1 MERKNA
7 NIDDVIRTVETA
19 SAKELEELAG
29 IREAVEDLKGGRVAT
44 VDPVSRS
51 VSALNR
57 TIENSRPDFVANAPS
72 VDPIVE
78 AMKRL
83 NLGDVSRIRE
93 DKVTNRAQQA
103 APTAHNPPNR
113 RREAITEDVKAQRL
127 ETVKLARDLKGE
139 RVATVDPVSRSVS
152 ALNRT
157 IENSRPDFVANAP
170 SVDPIVDAMKRLNLG
185 DVSRV
190 VQEGIAQQE
199 QQAKSTTPK
208 GKKRRRKA
216 IPEDIKAQRTEAA
229 EHAREMFDQKGGAQK
244 SQNQRD
250 ARGRFIGKS
259 GSKAAAEDARAERA
273 EKARRKEDDERLNA
287 ESGLLKK
294 LSKVAEGIGNPSE
307 TRAVDALGYAVAGP
321 LWAAGK
327 ELGGISKEVGG
338 SLNGARKS
346 IADVIRGNDDN
357 SRRKGFFRRKSQNS
371 ADVVQVNTQKRTVQE
386 LQEQTSEIKEGNDK
400 ILSALDQIAKNTGK
414 KKGGLLSKLFSLLGK
429 GAGGVASLL
438 MGRGMLKKAGALAFG
453 ALGAKKLVGMLRGGG
468 KKTLA
473 HEGGDLAAR
482 AAGKLG
488 LKAVGKGALRAIPLV
503 GTVAGGIYDAVTG
516 WNDTEAQRRA
526 FGLKSGQ
533 DPSFQQKAAYTLANV
548 LDMGGLVSGISSAI
562 GEVLKSLGF
571 EDIGN
576 MLQSFSTESIAQAID
591 SGITNLETYISN
603 LGDTISTKFD
613 DYTAKIGDAVSAW
626 FSDTSNKLLEK
637 LDAIKDFFTVD
648 NLKQVFS
655 DAIDSAIDFI
665 KNPGKHIKEAA
676 GNIWDGVKNLPGKAL
691 DAAVDAVKNTPAAMI
706 VSKIPNPIGEAN
718 AKEITPELKAPVN
731 SEANAKEIAPE
742 LKAPVNSEANA
753 KEITPE
759 LKAPVNSEANAKEIA
774 PELKAP
780 VNSEA
785 NAKEIT
791 PELKAPVN
799 SHQETS
805 DSKTESDAKQ
815 TNIVTRVIN
824 AALDTAKDSNKTV
837 KETANQIINANA
849 VETGNSALQKID
861 KAIGQNSSSSSSLNT
876 TGTRNDIQKAADT
889 YNNGRLD
896 VKVGGL
902 GAEGK
907 ANLDKLAP
915 YFAELENKYGL
926 PEGTLYSIAATE
938 SGGDPNAKS
947 PLTRSPDGKL
957 SGGALGMFQFTS
969 IARKETGISEQDA
982 FDPVKSA
989 EAAALLMSKYLKQAN
1004 GDLNEA
1010 ITAYNAGFG
1019 TINKWKKGTG
1029 DLSKENREYAIKVN
1043 THRARYLGG
1052 EIYTPEAGA
1061 QGGAQ
1066 YGVRGP
1072 LPDNAVID
1080 QSTGLAF
1087 TPGDSPFEKGGLVDK
1102 IGNAVGVNDLVNK
1115 FMNGRGMRREVVQG
1129 TLEERARGKGTA
1141 TAAGNVYVDTPMP
1154 VEEARPVAN
1163 NSSYFDQLGA
1173 QMGIDG
1179 LFDKLRNSPGM
1190 RKNNAPEPASTSQ
1203 VTTAANDLQQP
1214 TGRMQI
1220 DGQVISDLGG
1230 SGAKPTMQL
1239 ADNTVS
1245 LDGETKRLFAQM
1257 TSLLARI
1264 EEHTKD
1270 SAKGQGTVVKVSTPQ
1285 PGVMRTVPLSID
1297 DPLMN
1302 DYARVD

>member
-1 MERKNA
+1 MERKNT

-29 IREAVEDLKGGRVAT
+29 IREAVEDLKRGRVAT

-57 TIENSRPDFVANAPS
+57 TIENSRPDFVA
-72 VDPIVE
+72 
-78 AMKRL
+78 K
-83 NLGDVSRIRE
+83 
-93 DKVTNRAQQA
+93 
-103 APTAHNPPNR
+103 
-113 RREAITEDVKAQRL
+113 
-127 ETVKLARDLKGE
+127 
-139 RVATVDPVSRSVS
+139 
-152 ALNRT
+152 
-157 IENSRPDFVANAP
+157 AP

-190 VQEGIAQQE
+190 VQEDVAQQE
-199 QQAKSTTPK
+199 QQAKLTTPK
-208 GKKRRRKA
+208 SKKRRRKA
-216 IPEDIKAQRTEAA
+216 IPENVKAQRTEAA
-229 EHAREMFDQKGGAQK
+229 EHAREMFGQKGGAQK

-453 ALGAKKLVGMLRGGG
+453 AMGAKKLVGMLRGGG
-468 KKTLA
+468 KKALA

-548 LDMGGLVSGISSAI
+548 LYMGGLVSGISSAI
-562 GEVLKSLGF
+562 GDVLKSLGF

-591 SGITNLETYISN
+591 SGVTNLETYISN

-731 SEANAKEIAPE
+731 S
-742 LKAPVNSEANA
+742 
-753 KEITPE
+753 
-759 LKAPVNSEANAKEIA
+759 
-774 PELKAP
+774 
-780 VNSEA
+780 
-785 NAKEIT
+785 
-791 PELKAPVN
+791 
-799 SHQETS
+799 HQGTS

-815 TNIVTRVIN
+815 TNIAARVIN
-824 AALDTAKDSNKTV
+824 AALDMAKDSNKTV

-849 VETGNSALQKID
+849 VETGNSTLQKID
-861 KAIGQNSSSSSSLNT
+861 NAIGQNSSSSSSLNT

-889 YNNGRLD
+889 YNNGNLD

-1010 ITAYNAGFG
+1010 ITAYNAGVG

-1052 EIYTPEAGA
+1052 EIYTPGAGA

-1190 RKNNAPEPASTSQ
+1190 RKNNEPEPASTSQ

>member
-29 IREAVEDLKGGRVAT
+29 IREAVE
-44 VDPVSRS
+44 
-51 VSALNR
+51 
-57 TIENSRPDFVANAPS
+57 
-72 VDPIVE
+72 
-78 AMKRL
+78 
-83 NLGDVSRIRE
+83 
-93 DKVTNRAQQA
+93 
-103 APTAHNPPNR
+103 
-113 RREAITEDVKAQRL
+113 
-127 ETVKLARDLKGE
+127 DLKGE

-190 VQEGIAQQE
+190 VQEDVALQE
-199 QQAKSTTPK
+199 PQAKSTTRK
-208 GKKRRRKA
+208 GKKRRKKA
-216 IPEDIKAQRTEAA
+216 ITEDVKAQRTEAA
-229 EHAREMFDQKGGAQK
+229 EHAREMFGQKGGAQK

-400 ILSALDQIAKNTGK
+400 ILRALDQIAKNTGK

-503 GTVAGGIYDAVTG
+503 GTVAGGIYGAVTG

-576 MLQSFSTESIAQAID
+576 MLQSFSTESIALAID

-613 DYTAKIGDAVSAW
+613 DYTAKIGDAISAW
-626 FSDTSNKLLEK
+626 FSDTTKNLNEK
-637 LDAIKDFFTVD
+637 LDAIKNFFTVD

-665 KNPGKHIKEAA
+665 KNPGKYIKEA
-676 GNIWDGVKNLPGKAL
+676 GSNLWSAAKELSGEVA
-691 DAAVDAVKNTPAAMI
+691 DAAVQSTPVAWVA
-706 VSKIPNPIGEAN
+706 SKLVNKAD
-718 AKEITPELKAPVN
+718 AKEVTPELKTP
-731 SEANAKEIAPE
+731 AKESQEDNAP
-742 LKAPVNSEANA
+742 
-753 KEITPE
+753 
-759 LKAPVNSEANAKEIA
+759 
-774 PELKAP
+774 
-780 VNSEA
+780 
-785 NAKEIT
+785 
-791 PELKAPVN
+791 
-799 SHQETS
+799 
-805 DSKTESDAKQ
+805 KTEYTPKKA
-815 TNIVTRVIN
+815 NIVTRVVN
-824 AALDTAKDSNKTV
+824 ASLDTAKDSNKTV

-849 VETGNSALQKID
+849 VETGNRALQKID
-861 KAIGQNSSSSSSLNT
+861 NAIGQNSSSSSSLNT

-889 YNNGRLD
+889 YNNGNLD
-896 VKVGGL
+896 VKVGSL

-926 PEGTLYSIAATE
+926 PEGTLYAIAATE

-947 PLTRSPDGKL
+947 TLTRSPNGKL

-969 IARKETGISEQDA
+969 VAREETGLSREDS
-982 FDPVKSA
+982 FNPEKSA

-1052 EIYTPEAGA
+1052 EIYTPGAGA

-1129 TLEERARGKGTA
+1129 TLEERARGRGTA

-1179 LFDKLRNSPGM
+1179 LYDKLINARGMRSNNSPQ
-1190 RKNNAPEPASTSQ
+1190 PASTSQ

>member
-29 IREAVEDLKGGRVAT
+29 IREAVEDLKGERVAT

-57 TIENSRPDFVANAPS
+57 TIENSRPDFVTNVPS
-72 VDPIVE
+72 VDSIVD

-93 DKVTNRAQQA
+93 DKVTNREQQA

-190 VQEGIAQQE
+190 VQEGIAQEE

-216 IPEDIKAQRTEAA
+216 ISEDIKAQRTEAA

-468 KKTLA
+468 KKTIA

-482 AAGKLG
+482 AAGKFG

-533 DPSFQQKAAYTLANV
+533 EPSFQQKAAYTLANV

-603 LGDTISTKFD
+603 LGDTISTKFE

-731 SEANAKEIAPE
+731 S
-742 LKAPVNSEANA
+742 
-753 KEITPE
+753 
-759 LKAPVNSEANAKEIA
+759 
-774 PELKAP
+774 
-780 VNSEA
+780 
-785 NAKEIT
+785 
-791 PELKAPVN
+791 
-799 SHQETS
+799 HQETS

-815 TNIVTRVIN
+815 TNIATRVIN

-849 VETGNSALQKID
+849 VEMGNSAVRKID
-861 KAIGQNSSSSSSLNT
+861 SAIGQNSSSSSSRNT
-876 TGTRNDIQKAADT
+876 TGTGNDIQKAADT
-889 YNNGRLD
+889 YNNGNLD
-896 VKVGGL
+896 VKVGSL

-926 PEGTLYSIAATE
+926 PEGTLYAIAATE

-969 IARKETGISEQDA
+969 IARKETGISEPDA

-1019 TINKWKKGTG
+1019 TINRWKKGTG

-1052 EIYTPEAGA
+1052 EIYTPGAGA

-1163 NSSYFDQLGA
+1163 NSSYFDHLGA

>member
-57 TIENSRPDFVANAPS
+57 TIENSRPDLVANAPS

-83 NLGDVSRIRE
+83 NLGDVSRVVQE
-93 DKVTNRAQQA
+93 DVALQEPQA
-103 APTAHNPPNR
+103 KSTTRKGKKR
-113 RREAITEDVKAQRL
+113 RKKAITEDV
-127 ETVKLARDLKGE
+127 
-139 RVATVDPVSRSVS
+139 
-152 ALNRT
+152 
-157 IENSRPDFVANAP
+157 
-170 SVDPIVDAMKRLNLG
+170 
-185 DVSRV
+185 
-190 VQEGIAQQE
+190 
-199 QQAKSTTPK
+199 
-208 GKKRRRKA
+208 
-216 IPEDIKAQRTEAA
+216 KAQRTEAA
-229 EHAREMFDQKGGAQK
+229 EHAREMFGQKGGAQK

-400 ILSALDQIAKNTGK
+400 ILRALDQIAKNTGK

-562 GEVLKSLGF
+562 GDVLKSLGF

-591 SGITNLETYISN
+591 SGVTNLETYISN

-676 GNIWDGVKNLPGKAL
+676 GNIWDGVKSLPGKAL

-731 SEANAKEIAPE
+731 S
-742 LKAPVNSEANA
+742 
-753 KEITPE
+753 
-759 LKAPVNSEANAKEIA
+759 
-774 PELKAP
+774 
-780 VNSEA
+780 
-785 NAKEIT
+785 
-791 PELKAPVN
+791 
-799 SHQETS
+799 HQGTS

-815 TNIVTRVIN
+815 TNIAARVIN
-824 AALDTAKDSNKTV
+824 AALDMAKDSNKTV

-849 VETGNSALQKID
+849 VETGNKAAQTIDAALGQSATGKEEALSAYEIDKRRFNNGKDVSLPKLNAAGYQWISDNADYFDELERKYGLEKGILSAVASAESSAGQRTGNPVDKNGNKLSSALGAFQITK
-861 KAIGQNSSSSSSLNT
+861 
-876 TGTRNDIQKAADT
+876 GTREDLGLSDADAMDTRKAAD
-889 YNNGRLD
+889 
-896 VKVGGL
+896 
-902 GAEGK
+902 GA
-907 ANLDKLAP
+907 
-915 YFAELENKYGL
+915 
-926 PEGTLYSIAATE
+926 
-938 SGGDPNAKS
+938 
-947 PLTRSPDGKL
+947 
-957 SGGALGMFQFTS
+957 
-969 IARKETGISEQDA
+969 
-982 FDPVKSA
+982 
-989 EAAALLMSKYLKQAN
+989 
-1004 GDLNEA
+1004 
-1010 ITAYNAGFG
+1010 
-1019 TINKWKKGTG
+1019 
-1029 DLSKENREYAIKVN
+1029 
-1043 THRARYLGG
+1043 ARYLSMLMNRYNGDQGRAIAAYHAGMGHVDKGRVVAGTG
-1052 EIYTPEAGA
+1052 EYVTR
-1061 QGGAQ
+1061 
-1066 YGVRGP
+1066 VRGYQQMLNNGAVYGSKVDHSAP
-1072 LPDNAVID
+1072 AIYEKIPDNAVID

-1179 LFDKLRNSPGM
+1179 LYDKLINARGMRSNNSPQ
-1190 RKNNAPEPASTSQ
+1190 PASTSQ
-1203 VTTAANDLQQP
+1203 MTTAANDLQQP

>member
-29 IREAVEDLKGGRVAT
+29 IREAVEDLKG
-44 VDPVSRS
+44 
-51 VSALNR
+51 
-57 TIENSRPDFVANAPS
+57 
-72 VDPIVE
+72 
-78 AMKRL
+78 
-83 NLGDVSRIRE
+83 
-93 DKVTNRAQQA
+93 
-103 APTAHNPPNR
+103 
-113 RREAITEDVKAQRL
+113 
-127 ETVKLARDLKGE
+127 E

-157 IENSRPDFVANAP
+157 IENSRPDFVTNAP
-170 SVDPIVDAMKRLNLG
+170 SVDPIVDAIKRLNLG

-190 VQEGIAQQE
+190 VQEDVAQQE
-199 QQAKSTTPK
+199 QRAKSTTPK

-216 IPEDIKAQRTEAA
+216 IPEDVKAQRTEAA
-229 EHAREMFDQKGGAQK
+229 EHAREMFGQKGGAQK

-357 SRRKGFFRRKSQNS
+357 SRRKGFFRRKSQSS

-386 LQEQTSEIKEGNDK
+386 LQDQTSEIKEGNDK

-429 GAGGVASLL
+429 GAGGIASLIFGRGALKKVGSMALGALGIKKVASLL
-438 MGRGMLKKAGALAFG
+438 GF
-453 ALGAKKLVGMLRGGG
+453 GG
-468 KKTLA
+468 KKAAAKEAGELA
-473 HEGGDLAAR
+473 TRG
-482 AAGKLG
+482 AGKLATKG
-488 LKAVGKGALRAIPLV
+488 LEKLGVKAFAKGALRAIPLV

-516 WNDTEAQRRA
+516 WNDTEAQRRT
-526 FGLKSGQ
+526 FGLKDGE

-562 GEVLKSLGF
+562 GGVLKSLGF

-603 LGDTISTKFD
+603 LGDTISTTFN
-613 DYTAKIGDAVSAW
+613 DYTAKIGDAISAW
-626 FSDTSNKLLEK
+626 FSDTTKSLNEK

-648 NLKQVFS
+648 NLKKVFS

-665 KNPGKHIKEAA
+665 KNPGKYIKEAGSNLWNA
-676 GNIWDGVKNLPGKAL
+676 AKELPGKVA
-691 DAAVDAVKNTPAAMI
+691 DAAVQSTPVAWVA
-706 VSKIPNPIGEAN
+706 SKLVNKAD
-718 AKEITPELKAPVN
+718 AKEVTPELKTP
-731 SEANAKEIAPE
+731 AKESQEDNAP
-742 LKAPVNSEANA
+742 
-753 KEITPE
+753 
-759 LKAPVNSEANAKEIA
+759 
-774 PELKAP
+774 
-780 VNSEA
+780 
-785 NAKEIT
+785 
-791 PELKAPVN
+791 
-799 SHQETS
+799 
-805 DSKTESDAKQ
+805 KTEYTPKKA
-815 TNIVTRVIN
+815 NIVTRVVN
-824 AALDTAKDSNKTV
+824 ASLETAKDSNKTV

-849 VETGNSALQKID
+849 VETGNRALQKID
-861 KAIGQNSSSSSSLNT
+861 NAIGQNSSSSSSLNT

-889 YNNGRLD
+889 YNNGNLD
-896 VKVGGL
+896 VKVGSL

-926 PEGTLYSIAATE
+926 PEGTLYAIAATE
-938 SGGDPNAKS
+938 SGGNPYAKS
-947 PLTRSPDGKL
+947 QT
-957 SGGALGMFQFTS
+957 GALGMFQFTG
-969 IARKETGISEQDA
+969 IAREETGLAEGES

-1052 EIYTPEAGA
+1052 EIYTPGAGA

-1154 VEEARPVAN
+1154 VEEARPVAS

>member
-29 IREAVEDLKGGRVAT
+29 IREAVEDLKGERVAT

-57 TIENSRPDFVANAPS
+57 TIENSRPDFVTNAPS
-72 VDPIVE
+72 VDSIVD

-93 DKVTNRAQQA
+93 DKVTNREQQA

-229 EHAREMFDQKGGAQK
+229 EHARKMFDQKGGAQK

-294 LSKVAEGIGNPSE
+294 LSKVAEGIGNHSE

-468 KKTLA
+468 KKTIA
-473 HEGGDLAAR
+473 YEGGDLAAR

-603 LGDTISTKFD
+603 LGDTISTKFE

-706 VSKIPNPIGEAN
+706 VSKIPNPIG
-718 AKEITPELKAPVN
+718 
-731 SEANAKEIAPE
+731 
-742 LKAPVNSEANA
+742 
-753 KEITPE
+753 
-759 LKAPVNSEANAKEIA
+759 
-774 PELKAP
+774 
-780 VNSEA
+780 EA

-1052 EIYTPEAGA
+1052 EIYTPGAGA

-1154 VEEARPVAN
+1154 VEEARPVAS

-1190 RKNNAPEPASTSQ
+1190 RKNNAPEPASTSK

>member
-44 VDPVSRS
+44 VGPVSRS

-57 TIENSRPDFVANAPS
+57 TIENSRPDFVAKAPS
-72 VDPIVE
+72 V
-78 AMKRL
+78 A
-83 NLGDVSRIRE
+83 
-93 DKVTNRAQQA
+93 
-103 APTAHNPPNR
+103 
-113 RREAITEDVKAQRL
+113 
-127 ETVKLARDLKGE
+127 
-139 RVATVDPVSRSVS
+139 
-152 ALNRT
+152 
-157 IENSRPDFVANAP
+157 
-170 SVDPIVDAMKRLNLG
+170 PIVDAMKRLNLG

-190 VQEGIAQQE
+190 VQEDVAQQE
-199 QQAKSTTPK
+199 QQAKSTTRK
-208 GKKRRRKA
+208 GKKRRKKA
-216 IPEDIKAQRTEAA
+216 ITEDVKAQRTEAA
-229 EHAREMFDQKGGAQK
+229 EHAREMFGQKGGAQK

-259 GSKAAAEDARAERA
+259 GSKAAAEDVRAERA

-371 ADVVQVNTQKRTVQE
+371 ADVVQVNTQKQTVQE

-482 AAGKLG
+482 AASKLG

-591 SGITNLETYISN
+591 SGITNLEIYISN

-676 GNIWDGVKNLPGKAL
+676 GNILDGVKNLPGKAL

-731 SEANAKEIAPE
+731 S
-742 LKAPVNSEANA
+742 
-753 KEITPE
+753 
-759 LKAPVNSEANAKEIA
+759 
-774 PELKAP
+774 
-780 VNSEA
+780 
-785 NAKEIT
+785 
-791 PELKAPVN
+791 
-799 SHQETS
+799 HQETS
-805 DSKTESDAKQ
+805 NSKTESDAKQ
-815 TNIVTRVIN
+815 TNIATRVIN
-824 AALDTAKDSNKTV
+824 AALDTAKDSNKTA

-861 KAIGQNSSSSSSLNT
+861 NAIGQNSSSSSSLNT

-889 YNNGRLD
+889 YNNGNLD
-896 VKVGGL
+896 VKVGSL

-926 PEGTLYSIAATE
+926 PEGTLHSIAATE
-938 SGGDPNAKS
+938 SNGNPYAKS
-947 PLTRSPDGKL
+947 QT
-957 SGGALGMFQFTS
+957 GALGMFQFTD
-969 IARKETGISEQDA
+969 IARKETGLSREDS
-982 FDPVKSA
+982 FNPEKSA
-989 EAAALLMSKYLKQAN
+989 EAAALLMSKYLKQAK
-1004 GDLNEA
+1004 GDWNEA
-1010 ITAYNAGFG
+1010 ITAYNAGFR
-1019 TINKWKKGTG
+1019 TINNWKKGTG

-1052 EIYTPEAGA
+1052 EIYTPGAGA

-1066 YGVRGP
+1066 YGIRGA

-1129 TLEERARGKGTA
+1129 TLEERARGKGTV

-1154 VEEARPVAN
+1154 AEEARPVAN

-1179 LFDKLRNSPGM
+1179 LYDKLINARGMRSNNSPQ
-1190 RKNNAPEPASTSQ
+1190 PASTPQ
-1203 VTTAANDLQQP
+1203 VTTVANDLQQP

>member
-51 VSALNR
+51 VSALNH
-57 TIENSRPDFVANAPS
+57 TIENSRPDFVA
-72 VDPIVE
+72 
-78 AMKRL
+78 K
-83 NLGDVSRIRE
+83 
-93 DKVTNRAQQA
+93 
-103 APTAHNPPNR
+103 
-113 RREAITEDVKAQRL
+113 
-127 ETVKLARDLKGE
+127 
-139 RVATVDPVSRSVS
+139 
-152 ALNRT
+152 
-157 IENSRPDFVANAP
+157 AP

-190 VQEGIAQQE
+190 VQEDVAQQE
-199 QQAKSTTPK
+199 QRAKSTTPN

-216 IPEDIKAQRTEAA
+216 IPEDVKAQRTEAA
-229 EHAREMFDQKGGAQK
+229 EHAREMFGQKGGAQK

-386 LQEQTSEIKEGNDK
+386 LQDQTSEIKEGNDK

-533 DPSFQQKAAYTLANV
+533 DPSFQQKAGYTLANV
-548 LDMGGLVSGISSAI
+548 LDLGGLVSGISSAI
-562 GEVLKSLGF
+562 GDVLKSLGF

-676 GNIWDGVKNLPGKAL
+676 SNIWDGVKNLPGKAL

-731 SEANAKEIAPE
+731 S
-742 LKAPVNSEANA
+742 
-753 KEITPE
+753 
-759 LKAPVNSEANAKEIA
+759 
-774 PELKAP
+774 
-780 VNSEA
+780 
-785 NAKEIT
+785 
-791 PELKAPVN
+791 
-799 SHQETS
+799 QQGTS
-805 DSKTESDAKQ
+805 DSKAESDAKQ
-815 TNIVTRVIN
+815 TNIAARVIN
-824 AALDTAKDSNKTV
+824 AALDMAKDSNKTV

-849 VETGNSALQKID
+849 VETGNKAAQTIDAALGQSATGKEEALSAYEIDKRRFNNGKDVSLPKLNAAGYQWISDNADYFDELERKYGLEKGILSAVASAESSAGQRTGNPVDKNGNKLSSALGAFQITK
-861 KAIGQNSSSSSSLNT
+861 
-876 TGTRNDIQKAADT
+876 GTREDLGLSDADAMDTRKAAD
-889 YNNGRLD
+889 
-896 VKVGGL
+896 
-902 GAEGK
+902 GA
-907 ANLDKLAP
+907 
-915 YFAELENKYGL
+915 
-926 PEGTLYSIAATE
+926 
-938 SGGDPNAKS
+938 
-947 PLTRSPDGKL
+947 
-957 SGGALGMFQFTS
+957 
-969 IARKETGISEQDA
+969 
-982 FDPVKSA
+982 
-989 EAAALLMSKYLKQAN
+989 
-1004 GDLNEA
+1004 
-1010 ITAYNAGFG
+1010 
-1019 TINKWKKGTG
+1019 
-1029 DLSKENREYAIKVN
+1029 
-1043 THRARYLGG
+1043 ARYLSILMNRYNGDQGRAIAAYHAGMGHVDKGRVVAGTG
-1052 EIYTPEAGA
+1052 EYVTR
-1061 QGGAQ
+1061 
-1066 YGVRGP
+1066 VRGYQQMLNNGAVYGSKVDHSAP
-1072 LPDNAVID
+1072 AIHEKIPDNAVID

-1154 VEEARPVAN
+1154 VEEARPVAS

-1190 RKNNAPEPASTSQ
+1190 RKNNVPEPASTSQ

>member
-57 TIENSRPDFVANAPS
+57 TIENSRPDFVTNAPS
-72 VDPIVE
+72 VDPIVD
-78 AMKRL
+78 AIKRL

-468 KKTLA
+468 KKTIA

-603 LGDTISTKFD
+603 LGDTISTKFE

-676 GNIWDGVKNLPGKAL
+676 SNIWDGVKNLPGKAL

-731 SEANAKEIAPE
+731 S
-742 LKAPVNSEANA
+742 
-753 KEITPE
+753 
-759 LKAPVNSEANAKEIA
+759 
-774 PELKAP
+774 
-780 VNSEA
+780 
-785 NAKEIT
+785 
-791 PELKAPVN
+791 
-799 SHQETS
+799 QQGTS
-805 DSKTESDAKQ
+805 DSKAESDAKQ
-815 TNIVTRVIN
+815 TNIAARVIN
-824 AALDTAKDSNKTV
+824 AALDMAKDSNKTV

-849 VETGNSALQKID
+849 VETGNKAAQTIDAALGQSATGKEEALSAYEIDKRRFNNGKDVSLPKLNAAGYQWISDNADYFDELERKYGLEKGILSAVASAESSAGQRTGNPVDKNGNKLSSALGAFQITK
-861 KAIGQNSSSSSSLNT
+861 
-876 TGTRNDIQKAADT
+876 GTREDLGLSDADAMDTRKAAD
-889 YNNGRLD
+889 
-896 VKVGGL
+896 
-902 GAEGK
+902 GA
-907 ANLDKLAP
+907 
-915 YFAELENKYGL
+915 
-926 PEGTLYSIAATE
+926 
-938 SGGDPNAKS
+938 
-947 PLTRSPDGKL
+947 
-957 SGGALGMFQFTS
+957 
-969 IARKETGISEQDA
+969 
-982 FDPVKSA
+982 
-989 EAAALLMSKYLKQAN
+989 
-1004 GDLNEA
+1004 
-1010 ITAYNAGFG
+1010 
-1019 TINKWKKGTG
+1019 
-1029 DLSKENREYAIKVN
+1029 
-1043 THRARYLGG
+1043 ARYLSILMNRYNGDQGRAIAAYHAGMGHVDKGRVVAGTG
-1052 EIYTPEAGA
+1052 EYVTR
-1061 QGGAQ
+1061 
-1066 YGVRGP
+1066 VRGYQQMLNNGAVYGSKVDHSAP
-1072 LPDNAVID
+1072 AIHEKIPDNAVID

-1154 VEEARPVAN
+1154 VEEARPVAS

>member
-57 TIENSRPDFVANAPS
+57 TIENSRPDFVT
-72 VDPIVE
+72 
-78 AMKRL
+78 K
-83 NLGDVSRIRE
+83 
-93 DKVTNRAQQA
+93 
-103 APTAHNPPNR
+103 
-113 RREAITEDVKAQRL
+113 
-127 ETVKLARDLKGE
+127 
-139 RVATVDPVSRSVS
+139 
-152 ALNRT
+152 
-157 IENSRPDFVANAP
+157 AP

-190 VQEGIAQQE
+190 VQEDVAQQE
-199 QQAKSTTPK
+199 QRAKSTTPK

-216 IPEDIKAQRTEAA
+216 IPEDVKAQRTEAA
-229 EHAREMFDQKGGAQK
+229 EHAREMFGQKGGAQK

-259 GSKAAAEDARAERA
+259 GSKAAAEEARAERA

-386 LQEQTSEIKEGNDK
+386 LQDQTSEIKEGNDK

-429 GAGGVASLL
+429 GAGGIASLIF
-438 MGRGMLKKAGALAFG
+438 GRGALKKVGSMALG
-453 ALGAKKLVGMLRGGG
+453 ALGIKGV
-468 KKTLA
+468 
-473 HEGGDLAAR
+473 
-482 AAGKLG
+482 GKLG
-488 LKAVGKGALRAIPLV
+488 IKAIAKGALRAIPLV

-516 WNDTEAQRRA
+516 WNDIEAQRRA

-591 SGITNLETYISN
+591 SGVTNLETYISN

-613 DYTAKIGDAVSAW
+613 DYTAKIGDAISAW
-626 FSDTSNKLLEK
+626 FSDTTKNLNEK
-637 LDAIKDFFTVD
+637 LDAIKNFFTVD

-665 KNPGKHIKEAA
+665 KNPGKYIKEA
-676 GNIWDGVKNLPGKAL
+676 GSNLWSAAKELSGEVA
-691 DAAVDAVKNTPAAMI
+691 DAAVQSTPVAWVA
-706 VSKIPNPIGEAN
+706 SKLVNKAD
-718 AKEITPELKAPVN
+718 AKEVTPELKTP
-731 SEANAKEIAPE
+731 AKESQEDNAP
-742 LKAPVNSEANA
+742 
-753 KEITPE
+753 
-759 LKAPVNSEANAKEIA
+759 
-774 PELKAP
+774 
-780 VNSEA
+780 
-785 NAKEIT
+785 
-791 PELKAPVN
+791 
-799 SHQETS
+799 
-805 DSKTESDAKQ
+805 KTEYTPKKA
-815 TNIVTRVIN
+815 NIVTRVVN
-824 AALDTAKDSNKTV
+824 ASLDTAKDSNKTV

-849 VETGNSALQKID
+849 VETGNRALQKID
-861 KAIGQNSSSSSSLNT
+861 NAIGQNSSSSSSLNT

-889 YNNGRLD
+889 YNNGNLD
-896 VKVGGL
+896 VKVGSL

-926 PEGTLYSIAATE
+926 PEGTLYAIAATE

-947 PLTRSPDGKL
+947 TLTRSPNGKL

-969 IARKETGISEQDA
+969 VAREETGLSREDS
-982 FDPVKSA
+982 FNPEKSA

-1052 EIYTPEAGA
+1052 EIYTPGAGA

-1080 QSTGLAF
+1080 QSTGLVF

-1154 VEEARPVAN
+1154 VEEARPVAS

>member
-44 VDPVSRS
+44 VGPVSRS

-57 TIENSRPDFVANAPS
+57 TIENSRPDFVAKAPS
-72 VDPIVE
+72 V
-78 AMKRL
+78 A
-83 NLGDVSRIRE
+83 
-93 DKVTNRAQQA
+93 
-103 APTAHNPPNR
+103 
-113 RREAITEDVKAQRL
+113 
-127 ETVKLARDLKGE
+127 
-139 RVATVDPVSRSVS
+139 
-152 ALNRT
+152 
-157 IENSRPDFVANAP
+157 
-170 SVDPIVDAMKRLNLG
+170 PIVDAMKRLNLG

-190 VQEGIAQQE
+190 VQEDVAQQE
-199 QQAKSTTPK
+199 QQAKSTTRK
-208 GKKRRRKA
+208 GKKRRKKA
-216 IPEDIKAQRTEAA
+216 ITEDVKAQRTEAA
-229 EHAREMFDQKGGAQK
+229 EHAREMFGQKGGAQK

-259 GSKAAAEDARAERA
+259 GSKAAAEDVRAERA

-371 ADVVQVNTQKRTVQE
+371 ADVVQVNTQKQTVQE

-482 AAGKLG
+482 AASKLG

-591 SGITNLETYISN
+591 SGITNLEIYISN

-676 GNIWDGVKNLPGKAL
+676 GNILDGVKNLPGKAL

-731 SEANAKEIAPE
+731 S
-742 LKAPVNSEANA
+742 
-753 KEITPE
+753 
-759 LKAPVNSEANAKEIA
+759 
-774 PELKAP
+774 
-780 VNSEA
+780 
-785 NAKEIT
+785 
-791 PELKAPVN
+791 
-799 SHQETS
+799 HQETS
-805 DSKTESDAKQ
+805 NSKTESDAKQ
-815 TNIVTRVIN
+815 TNIATRVIN
-824 AALDTAKDSNKTV
+824 AALDTAKDSNKTA

-861 KAIGQNSSSSSSLNT
+861 NAIGQNSSSSSSLNT

-889 YNNGRLD
+889 YNNGNLD
-896 VKVGGL
+896 VKVGSL

-926 PEGTLYSIAATE
+926 PEGTLHSIAATE
-938 SGGDPNAKS
+938 SNGNPYAKS
-947 PLTRSPDGKL
+947 QT
-957 SGGALGMFQFTS
+957 GALGMFQFTN
-969 IARKETGISEQDA
+969 IARKETGLSREDS
-982 FDPVKSA
+982 FNPEKSA
-989 EAAALLMSKYLKQAN
+989 EAAALLMSKYLKQAK
-1004 GDLNEA
+1004 GDWNEA
-1010 ITAYNAGFG
+1010 ITAYNAGFR
-1019 TINKWKKGTG
+1019 TINNWKKGTG

-1052 EIYTPEAGA
+1052 EIYTPGAGA

-1066 YGVRGP
+1066 YGIRGA

-1129 TLEERARGKGTA
+1129 TLEERARGKGTV

-1154 VEEARPVAN
+1154 AEEARPVAN

-1179 LFDKLRNSPGM
+1179 LYDKLINARGMRSNNSPQ
-1190 RKNNAPEPASTSQ
+1190 PASTPQ
-1203 VTTAANDLQQP
+1203 VTTVANDLQQP

>member
-29 IREAVEDLKGGRVAT
+29 IREAVEDLKGERVAT

-57 TIENSRPDFVANAPS
+57 TIENSRPDFVTNAPS
-72 VDPIVE
+72 VDPIVD
-78 AMKRL
+78 AIKRL

-453 ALGAKKLVGMLRGGG
+453 ALGAKKLLGMLRGGG
-468 KKTLA
+468 KKTIA

-482 AAGKLG
+482 AAGKFG

-603 LGDTISTKFD
+603 LGDTISTKFE

-637 LDAIKDFFTVD
+637 LGAIKDFFTVD

-731 SEANAKEIAPE
+731 S
-742 LKAPVNSEANA
+742 
-753 KEITPE
+753 
-759 LKAPVNSEANAKEIA
+759 
-774 PELKAP
+774 
-780 VNSEA
+780 
-785 NAKEIT
+785 
-791 PELKAPVN
+791 
-799 SHQETS
+799 HQETS

-815 TNIVTRVIN
+815 TNIATRVIN

-849 VETGNSALQKID
+849 VETGNSAVRKID
-861 KAIGQNSSSSSSLNT
+861 SAIGQNSSSSSSRNT
-876 TGTRNDIQKAADT
+876 TGTGNDIQKAADT
-889 YNNGRLD
+889 YNNGSLD
-896 VKVGGL
+896 VKVGSL

-926 PEGTLYSIAATE
+926 PEGTLYAIAATE

-969 IARKETGISEQDA
+969 IARKETGISEPDA

-1052 EIYTPEAGA
+1052 EIYTPGAGA

-1141 TAAGNVYVDTPMP
+1141 TAAGNVYVDIPMP
-1154 VEEARPVAN
+1154 VEEARPVAS

-1190 RKNNAPEPASTSQ
+1190 RKNNVPEPASTSK

>member
-83 NLGDVSRIRE
+83 NLGDVSRVVQE
-93 DKVTNRAQQA
+93 DVALQEPQA
-103 APTAHNPPNR
+103 KSTTRKGKKR
-113 RREAITEDVKAQRL
+113 RKKAITEDV
-127 ETVKLARDLKGE
+127 
-139 RVATVDPVSRSVS
+139 
-152 ALNRT
+152 
-157 IENSRPDFVANAP
+157 
-170 SVDPIVDAMKRLNLG
+170 
-185 DVSRV
+185 
-190 VQEGIAQQE
+190 
-199 QQAKSTTPK
+199 
-208 GKKRRRKA
+208 
-216 IPEDIKAQRTEAA
+216 KAQRTEAA
-229 EHAREMFDQKGGAQK
+229 EHAREMFGQKGGAQK

-259 GSKAAAEDARAERA
+259 GSKAAAEEARAERA
-273 EKARRKEDDERLNA
+273 EKARRKDDDERLNA

-357 SRRKGFFRRKSQNS
+357 SRRKGFFRRKSQSS

-386 LQEQTSEIKEGNDK
+386 LQDQTSEIKESNDK

-429 GAGGVASLL
+429 GAGGIASLIFGRGALKKVGSMALGALGIKKVASLL
-438 MGRGMLKKAGALAFG
+438 GF
-453 ALGAKKLVGMLRGGG
+453 GG
-468 KKTLA
+468 KKAAAKEAGELA
-473 HEGGDLAAR
+473 TRG
-482 AAGKLG
+482 AGKLATKG
-488 LKAVGKGALRAIPLV
+488 LGKLGVKALAKGALRAIPLV

-526 FGLKSGQ
+526 FGLKDGEN
-533 DPSFQQKAAYTLANV
+533 PSFQQKAAYTLANV

-562 GEVLKSLGF
+562 GGVLKSLGF

-591 SGITNLETYISN
+591 SGITSLETYIPN
-603 LGDTISTKFD
+603 LGDTISTTFS
-613 DYTAKIGDAVSAW
+613 DYTAKIGDAISAW
-626 FSDTSNKLLEK
+626 FSDTTKNLNEK
-637 LDAIKDFFTVD
+637 LDAIKNFFTVD

-655 DAIDSAIDFI
+655 DAINSAIDFI
-665 KNPGKHIKEAA
+665 KNPGKYIKEA
-676 GNIWDGVKNLPGKAL
+676 GSNLWSAAKELSGEVV
-691 DAAVDAVKNTPAAMI
+691 DAAVQSTPVAWVASKLVKKAD
-706 VSKIPNPIGEAN
+706 
-718 AKEITPELKAPVN
+718 AKEVKPELKTP
-731 SEANAKEIAPE
+731 AKERQEGNAP
-742 LKAPVNSEANA
+742 
-753 KEITPE
+753 
-759 LKAPVNSEANAKEIA
+759 
-774 PELKAP
+774 
-780 VNSEA
+780 
-785 NAKEIT
+785 
-791 PELKAPVN
+791 
-799 SHQETS
+799 
-805 DSKTESDAKQ
+805 KTEYTPKKA
-815 TNIVTRVIN
+815 NIVTRVVN
-824 AALDTAKDSNKTV
+824 ASLDTAKDSNKTV
-837 KETANQIINANA
+837 KETANQIIKANA
-849 VETGNSALQKID
+849 VETGNRALQKID
-861 KAIGQNSSSSSSLNT
+861 NAIGQNSSSSSSLNT

-889 YNNGRLD
+889 YNNGNLD
-896 VKVGGL
+896 VKVGSL

-926 PEGTLYSIAATE
+926 PEGTLYAIAATE

-1052 EIYTPEAGA
+1052 EIYTPGVGT
-1061 QGGAQ
+1061 QGRRPQQSGQ
-1066 YGVRGP
+1066 SPRMDN
-1072 LPDNAVID
+1072 LPENAFVD
-1080 QSTGLAF
+1080 QSTGLVF

-1129 TLEERARGKGTA
+1129 TLEERARGRGTA

-1179 LFDKLRNSPGM
+1179 LYDKLINARGMRSNNSPQ
-1190 RKNNAPEPASTSQ
+1190 PASTSQ

>member
-83 NLGDVSRIRE
+83 NLGDVSRVVQE
-93 DKVTNRAQQA
+93 DVALQEPQA
-103 APTAHNPPNR
+103 KSTTRKGKKR
-113 RREAITEDVKAQRL
+113 RKKAITEDV
-127 ETVKLARDLKGE
+127 
-139 RVATVDPVSRSVS
+139 
-152 ALNRT
+152 
-157 IENSRPDFVANAP
+157 
-170 SVDPIVDAMKRLNLG
+170 
-185 DVSRV
+185 
-190 VQEGIAQQE
+190 
-199 QQAKSTTPK
+199 
-208 GKKRRRKA
+208 
-216 IPEDIKAQRTEAA
+216 KAQRTEAA
-229 EHAREMFDQKGGAQK
+229 EHAREMFGQKGGAQK

-357 SRRKGFFRRKSQNS
+357 SRRKGFFRRKSQSS

-386 LQEQTSEIKEGNDK
+386 LQDQTSEIKEGNDK

-429 GAGGVASLL
+429 GAGGIASLIF
-438 MGRGMLKKAGALAFG
+438 GRGGLKKVGSMALG
-453 ALGAKKLVGMLRGGG
+453 ALGIKKVANLFGFGG
-468 KKTLA
+468 KKAAAKEAGELA
-473 HEGGDLAAR
+473 TRG
-482 AAGKLG
+482 AGKLATKG
-488 LKAVGKGALRAIPLV
+488 LGKLGVKALAKGALRAIPLV

-516 WNDTEAQRRA
+516 WNDTEAQRRT
-526 FGLKSGQ
+526 FGLKDGE

-562 GEVLKSLGF
+562 GGVLKSLGF

-603 LGDTISTKFD
+603 LGDTISTTFN
-613 DYTAKIGDAVSAW
+613 DYTAKIGDAISAW
-626 FSDTSNKLLEK
+626 FSDTTKSLNEK

-648 NLKQVFS
+648 NLKKVFS

-665 KNPGKHIKEAA
+665 KNPGKYIKEAGSNLWNA
-676 GNIWDGVKNLPGKAL
+676 AKELPGKVA
-691 DAAVDAVKNTPAAMI
+691 DAAVQSPPVAWVASKLVKKAD
-706 VSKIPNPIGEAN
+706 
-718 AKEITPELKAPVN
+718 AKEVKPELKTP
-731 SEANAKEIAPE
+731 AKERQEGNAP
-742 LKAPVNSEANA
+742 
-753 KEITPE
+753 
-759 LKAPVNSEANAKEIA
+759 
-774 PELKAP
+774 
-780 VNSEA
+780 
-785 NAKEIT
+785 
-791 PELKAPVN
+791 
-799 SHQETS
+799 
-805 DSKTESDAKQ
+805 KTEYTPKKA
-815 TNIVTRVIN
+815 NIVTRVVN
-824 AALDTAKDSNKTV
+824 ASLDTAKDSNKTV
-837 KETANQIINANA
+837 KETANQIIKANA
-849 VETGNSALQKID
+849 VETGNRALQKID
-861 KAIGQNSSSSSSLNT
+861 NAIGQNSSSSSSLNT

-889 YNNGRLD
+889 YNNGNLD
-896 VKVGGL
+896 VKVGSL
-902 GAEGK
+902 GTEGK
-907 ANLDKLAP
+907 VNLDKLAP
-915 YFAELENKYGL
+915 YFAELENKYDL
-926 PEGTLYSIAATE
+926 PEGTLYAIAATE

-1052 EIYTPEAGA
+1052 EIYTPGAGT
-1061 QGGAQ
+1061 QGGRPQ
-1066 YGVRGP
+1066 QSGQSPRMDN
-1072 LPDNAVID
+1072 LPENAFVD

-1087 TPGDSPFEKGGLVDK
+1087 TPGQNPFEKGGLVDR
-1102 IGNAVGVNDLVNK
+1102 IGELTGVNDLASK
-1115 FMNGRGMRREVVQG
+1115 FLNGRGMRREVVQG
-1129 TLEERARGKGTA
+1129 TLEERARGRGTA

-1179 LFDKLRNSPGM
+1179 LYDKLINARGMRSNNSPQ
-1190 RKNNAPEPASTSQ
+1190 PASTSQ
-1203 VTTAANDLQQP
+1203 MTTVANDLQQP

-1245 LDGETKRLFAQM
+1245 LDGDTKRLFAQM

>member
-44 VDPVSRS
+44 VDPVSHS

-72 VDPIVE
+72 VAPIVE

-83 NLGDVSRIRE
+83 NLGDVSRVVQE
-93 DKVTNRAQQA
+93 DVALQEPQA
-103 APTAHNPPNR
+103 KSTTRKGKKR
-113 RREAITEDVKAQRL
+113 RKKAITEDV
-127 ETVKLARDLKGE
+127 
-139 RVATVDPVSRSVS
+139 
-152 ALNRT
+152 
-157 IENSRPDFVANAP
+157 
-170 SVDPIVDAMKRLNLG
+170 
-185 DVSRV
+185 
-190 VQEGIAQQE
+190 
-199 QQAKSTTPK
+199 
-208 GKKRRRKA
+208 
-216 IPEDIKAQRTEAA
+216 KAQRTEAA
-229 EHAREMFDQKGGAQK
+229 EHAREMFGQKGGAQK

-250 ARGRFIGKS
+250 ARGRFIGKP

-386 LQEQTSEIKEGNDK
+386 LQDQTSEIKEGNDK

-429 GAGGVASLL
+429 GAGGIASLIF
-438 MGRGMLKKAGALAFG
+438 GRGALKKVGSMALG
-453 ALGAKKLVGMLRGGG
+453 ALGIKGV
-468 KKTLA
+468 
-473 HEGGDLAAR
+473 
-482 AAGKLG
+482 GKLG
-488 LKAVGKGALRAIPLV
+488 IKAVAKGALRAIPLV

-516 WNDTEAQRRA
+516 WNDIEAQRRA

-591 SGITNLETYISN
+591 SGVTNLETYISN

-613 DYTAKIGDAVSAW
+613 DYTAKIGDAISAW
-626 FSDTSNKLLEK
+626 FSDTTKNLNEK
-637 LDAIKDFFTVD
+637 LDAIKNFFTVD

-665 KNPGKHIKEAA
+665 KNPGKYIKEA
-676 GNIWDGVKNLPGKAL
+676 GSNLWSAAKELSGEVA
-691 DAAVDAVKNTPAAMI
+691 DAAVQSTPVAWVA
-706 VSKIPNPIGEAN
+706 SKLVNKAD
-718 AKEITPELKAPVN
+718 AKEVTPELKTP
-731 SEANAKEIAPE
+731 AKESQEDNAP
-742 LKAPVNSEANA
+742 
-753 KEITPE
+753 
-759 LKAPVNSEANAKEIA
+759 
-774 PELKAP
+774 
-780 VNSEA
+780 
-785 NAKEIT
+785 
-791 PELKAPVN
+791 
-799 SHQETS
+799 
-805 DSKTESDAKQ
+805 KTEYTPKKA
-815 TNIVTRVIN
+815 NIVTRVVN
-824 AALDTAKDSNKTV
+824 ASLDTAKDSNKTV

-849 VETGNSALQKID
+849 VETGNRALQKID
-861 KAIGQNSSSSSSLNT
+861 NAIGQNSSSSSSLNT

-889 YNNGRLD
+889 YNNGNLD
-896 VKVGGL
+896 VKVGSL

-926 PEGTLYSIAATE
+926 PEGTLYAIAATE

-947 PLTRSPDGKL
+947 TLTRSPNGKL

-969 IARKETGISEQDA
+969 VAREETGLSREDS
-982 FDPVKSA
+982 FNPEKSA

-1052 EIYTPEAGA
+1052 EIYTPGAGA

-1129 TLEERARGKGTA
+1129 TLEERARGRGTA

-1179 LFDKLRNSPGM
+1179 LYDKLINARGMRSNNSPQ
-1190 RKNNAPEPASTSQ
+1190 PASTSQ

>member
-29 IREAVEDLKGGRVAT
+29 IREAVEDLKGERVAT

-57 TIENSRPDFVANAPS
+57 TIENSRPDFVTNAPS
-72 VDPIVE
+72 VDPIVD
-78 AMKRL
+78 AIKRL

-468 KKTLA
+468 KKTIA
-473 HEGGDLAAR
+473 YEGGDLAAR

-603 LGDTISTKFD
+603 LGDTISTKFE

-731 SEANAKEIAPE
+731 SEANA
-742 LKAPVNSEANA
+742 
-753 KEITPE
+753 
-759 LKAPVNSEANAKEIA
+759 
-774 PELKAP
+774 
-780 VNSEA
+780 
-785 NAKEIT
+785 
-791 PELKAPVN
+791 
-799 SHQETS
+799 
-805 DSKTESDAKQ
+805 
-815 TNIVTRVIN
+815 
-824 AALDTAKDSNKTV
+824 
-837 KETANQIINANA
+837 
-849 VETGNSALQKID
+849 
-861 KAIGQNSSSSSSLNT
+861 
-876 TGTRNDIQKAADT
+876 
-889 YNNGRLD
+889 
-896 VKVGGL
+896 
-902 GAEGK
+902 
-907 ANLDKLAP
+907 
-915 YFAELENKYGL
+915 
-926 PEGTLYSIAATE
+926 
-938 SGGDPNAKS
+938 
-947 PLTRSPDGKL
+947 
-957 SGGALGMFQFTS
+957 
-969 IARKETGISEQDA
+969 
-982 FDPVKSA
+982 
-989 EAAALLMSKYLKQAN
+989 
-1004 GDLNEA
+1004 
-1010 ITAYNAGFG
+1010 
-1019 TINKWKKGTG
+1019 
-1029 DLSKENREYAIKVN
+1029 
-1043 THRARYLGG
+1043 
-1052 EIYTPEAGA
+1052 
-1061 QGGAQ
+1061 
-1066 YGVRGP
+1066 
-1072 LPDNAVID
+1072 
-1080 QSTGLAF
+1080 
-1087 TPGDSPFEKGGLVDK
+1087 
-1102 IGNAVGVNDLVNK
+1102 
-1115 FMNGRGMRREVVQG
+1115 
-1129 TLEERARGKGTA
+1129 
-1141 TAAGNVYVDTPMP
+1141 
-1154 VEEARPVAN
+1154 
-1163 NSSYFDQLGA
+1163 
-1173 QMGIDG
+1173 
-1179 LFDKLRNSPGM
+1179 
-1190 RKNNAPEPASTSQ
+1190 
-1203 VTTAANDLQQP
+1203 
-1214 TGRMQI
+1214 
-1220 DGQVISDLGG
+1220 
-1230 SGAKPTMQL
+1230 
-1239 ADNTVS
+1239 
-1245 LDGETKRLFAQM
+1245 
-1257 TSLLARI
+1257 
-1264 EEHTKD
+1264 
-1270 SAKGQGTVVKVSTPQ
+1270 
-1285 PGVMRTVPLSID
+1285 
-1297 DPLMN
+1297 
-1302 DYARVD
+1302 

>member
-1 MERKNA
+1 
-7 NIDDVIRTVETA
+7 
-19 SAKELEELAG
+19 
-29 IREAVEDLKGGRVAT
+29 
-44 VDPVSRS
+44 
-51 VSALNR
+51 
-57 TIENSRPDFVANAPS
+57 
-72 VDPIVE
+72 
-78 AMKRL
+78 
-83 NLGDVSRIRE
+83 
-93 DKVTNRAQQA
+93 
-103 APTAHNPPNR
+103 
-113 RREAITEDVKAQRL
+113 
-127 ETVKLARDLKGE
+127 
-139 RVATVDPVSRSVS
+139 
-152 ALNRT
+152 
-157 IENSRPDFVANAP
+157 
-170 SVDPIVDAMKRLNLG
+170 MKRLNLG

-190 VQEGIAQQE
+190 VQEDVAQQE
-199 QQAKSTTPK
+199 QRAKSTTPK

-216 IPEDIKAQRTEAA
+216 IPEDVKAQRTEAA
-229 EHAREMFDQKGGAQK
+229 EHAREMFGQKGGAQK

-259 GSKAAAEDARAERA
+259 GSKAAAEEARAERA

-386 LQEQTSEIKEGNDK
+386 LQDQTSEIKEGNDK

-429 GAGGVASLL
+429 GAGGIASLIF
-438 MGRGMLKKAGALAFG
+438 GRGALKKVGSMALG
-453 ALGAKKLVGMLRGGG
+453 ALGIKGV
-468 KKTLA
+468 
-473 HEGGDLAAR
+473 
-482 AAGKLG
+482 GKLG
-488 LKAVGKGALRAIPLV
+488 IKAVAKGALRAIPLV

-548 LDMGGLVSGISSAI
+548 LDLGGLVSGISSAI
-562 GEVLKSLGF
+562 GDVLKSLGF

-591 SGITNLETYISN
+591 SGVTNLETYISN

-613 DYTAKIGDAVSAW
+613 DYTAKIGDAISAW
-626 FSDTSNKLLEK
+626 FSDTTKNLNEK
-637 LDAIKDFFTVD
+637 LDAIKNFFTVD

-665 KNPGKHIKEAA
+665 KNPGKYIKEA
-676 GNIWDGVKNLPGKAL
+676 GSNLWSAAKELSGEVA
-691 DAAVDAVKNTPAAMI
+691 DAAVQSTPVAWVA
-706 VSKIPNPIGEAN
+706 SKLVNKAD
-718 AKEITPELKAPVN
+718 AKEVTPELKTP
-731 SEANAKEIAPE
+731 AKESQEDNAP
-742 LKAPVNSEANA
+742 
-753 KEITPE
+753 
-759 LKAPVNSEANAKEIA
+759 
-774 PELKAP
+774 
-780 VNSEA
+780 
-785 NAKEIT
+785 
-791 PELKAPVN
+791 
-799 SHQETS
+799 
-805 DSKTESDAKQ
+805 KTEYTPKKA
-815 TNIVTRVIN
+815 NIVTRVVN
-824 AALDTAKDSNKTV
+824 ASLDTAKDSNKTV

-849 VETGNSALQKID
+849 VETGNRALQKID
-861 KAIGQNSSSSSSLNT
+861 NAIGQNSSSSSSLNT

-889 YNNGRLD
+889 YNNGNLD
-896 VKVGGL
+896 VKVGSL

-926 PEGTLYSIAATE
+926 PEGTLYAIAATE

-947 PLTRSPDGKL
+947 TLTRSPNGKL

-969 IARKETGISEQDA
+969 VAREETGLSREDS
-982 FDPVKSA
+982 FNPEKSA

-1052 EIYTPEAGA
+1052 EIYTPGAGA

-1072 LPDNAVID
+1072 LPDNAIID

-1129 TLEERARGKGTA
+1129 TLEERARGRGTA

-1179 LFDKLRNSPGM
+1179 LYDKLINARGMRSNNSPQ
-1190 RKNNAPEPASTSQ
+1190 PASTSQ

>member
-51 VSALNR
+51 VSALNH
-57 TIENSRPDFVANAPS
+57 TIENSRPDFVA
-72 VDPIVE
+72 
-78 AMKRL
+78 K
-83 NLGDVSRIRE
+83 
-93 DKVTNRAQQA
+93 
-103 APTAHNPPNR
+103 
-113 RREAITEDVKAQRL
+113 
-127 ETVKLARDLKGE
+127 
-139 RVATVDPVSRSVS
+139 
-152 ALNRT
+152 
-157 IENSRPDFVANAP
+157 AP

-190 VQEGIAQQE
+190 VQEDVAQQE
-199 QQAKSTTPK
+199 QRAKSTTPN

-216 IPEDIKAQRTEAA
+216 IPEDVKAQRTEAA
-229 EHAREMFDQKGGAQK
+229 EHAREMFGQKGGAQK

-386 LQEQTSEIKEGNDK
+386 LQDQTSEIKEGNDK

-429 GAGGVASLL
+429 GAGGIASLIF
-438 MGRGMLKKAGALAFG
+438 GRGALKKVGSMALG
-453 ALGAKKLVGMLRGGG
+453 ALGIKGV
-468 KKTLA
+468 
-473 HEGGDLAAR
+473 
-482 AAGKLG
+482 GKLG
-488 LKAVGKGALRAIPLV
+488 IKAVAKGALRAIPLV

-516 WNDTEAQRRA
+516 WNDIEAQRRA

-591 SGITNLETYISN
+591 SGVTNLETYISN

-613 DYTAKIGDAVSAW
+613 DYTAKIGDAISAW
-626 FSDTSNKLLEK
+626 FSDTTKNLNEK
-637 LDAIKDFFTVD
+637 LDAIKNFFTVD

-665 KNPGKHIKEAA
+665 KNPGKYIKEA
-676 GNIWDGVKNLPGKAL
+676 GSNLWSAAKELSGEVA
-691 DAAVDAVKNTPAAMI
+691 DAAVQSTPVAWVA
-706 VSKIPNPIGEAN
+706 SKLVNKAD
-718 AKEITPELKAPVN
+718 AKEVTPELKTP
-731 SEANAKEIAPE
+731 AKESQEDNAP
-742 LKAPVNSEANA
+742 
-753 KEITPE
+753 
-759 LKAPVNSEANAKEIA
+759 
-774 PELKAP
+774 
-780 VNSEA
+780 
-785 NAKEIT
+785 
-791 PELKAPVN
+791 
-799 SHQETS
+799 
-805 DSKTESDAKQ
+805 KTEYTPKKA
-815 TNIVTRVIN
+815 NIVTRVVN
-824 AALDTAKDSNKTV
+824 ASLDTAKDSNKTV

-849 VETGNSALQKID
+849 VETGNRALQKID
-861 KAIGQNSSSSSSLNT
+861 NAIGQNSSSSSSLNT

-889 YNNGRLD
+889 YNNGNLD
-896 VKVGGL
+896 VKVGSL

-926 PEGTLYSIAATE
+926 PEGTLYAIAATE

-947 PLTRSPDGKL
+947 TLTRSPNGKL

-969 IARKETGISEQDA
+969 VAREETGLSREDS
-982 FDPVKSA
+982 FNPEKSA

-1052 EIYTPEAGA
+1052 EIYTPGAGA

-1080 QSTGLAF
+1080 QSTGLVF

-1141 TAAGNVYVDTPMP
+1141 TATGNVYVDTPMP
-1154 VEEARPVAN
+1154 VEEARPVAS

>member
-83 NLGDVSRIRE
+83 NLGDVSRVVQE
-93 DKVTNRAQQA
+93 DVALQEPQA
-103 APTAHNPPNR
+103 KSTTRKGKKR
-113 RREAITEDVKAQRL
+113 RKKAITEDV
-127 ETVKLARDLKGE
+127 
-139 RVATVDPVSRSVS
+139 
-152 ALNRT
+152 
-157 IENSRPDFVANAP
+157 
-170 SVDPIVDAMKRLNLG
+170 
-185 DVSRV
+185 
-190 VQEGIAQQE
+190 
-199 QQAKSTTPK
+199 
-208 GKKRRRKA
+208 
-216 IPEDIKAQRTEAA
+216 KAQRTEAA
-229 EHAREMFDQKGGAQK
+229 EHAREMFGQKGGAQK

-400 ILSALDQIAKNTGK
+400 ILRALDQIAKNTGK

-453 ALGAKKLVGMLRGGG
+453 ALGAKKLVGVLRGGG

-603 LGDTISTKFD
+603 LGDTISTTFS
-613 DYTAKIGDAVSAW
+613 DYTARIGDAISAW
-626 FSDTSNKLLEK
+626 FSDTTKNLNEK
-637 LDAIKDFFTVD
+637 LDAIKNFFTVD

-665 KNPGKHIKEAA
+665 KNPGKYIKEA
-676 GNIWDGVKNLPGKAL
+676 GSNLWSAAKELSGEVA
-691 DAAVDAVKNTPAAMI
+691 DAAVQSTPVAWVA
-706 VSKIPNPIGEAN
+706 SKLVNKAD
-718 AKEITPELKAPVN
+718 AKEVTPELKTP
-731 SEANAKEIAPE
+731 AKERQEDNAP
-742 LKAPVNSEANA
+742 
-753 KEITPE
+753 
-759 LKAPVNSEANAKEIA
+759 
-774 PELKAP
+774 
-780 VNSEA
+780 
-785 NAKEIT
+785 
-791 PELKAPVN
+791 
-799 SHQETS
+799 
-805 DSKTESDAKQ
+805 KTEYTSKKA
-815 TNIVTRVIN
+815 NIVTRVVN
-824 AALDTAKDSNKTV
+824 ASLDTAKDSNKTV

-861 KAIGQNSSSSSSLNT
+861 KAIGQNSSSSSSRNT

-889 YNNGRLD
+889 YNNGNLD
-896 VKVGGL
+896 VKVGSL

-926 PEGTLYSIAATE
+926 PEGTLYAIAATE

-1052 EIYTPEAGA
+1052 EIYTPGAGA

-1087 TPGDSPFEKGGLVDK
+1087 TLGDSPFEKGGLVDK

-1129 TLEERARGKGTA
+1129 TLEERARGRGTA

-1179 LFDKLRNSPGM
+1179 LYDKLINARGMRSNNSPQ
-1190 RKNNAPEPASTSQ
+1190 PASTSQ
-1203 VTTAANDLQQP
+1203 VTTAVNDLQQP

>member
-83 NLGDVSRIRE
+83 NLGDVSR
-93 DKVTNRAQQA
+93 
-103 APTAHNPPNR
+103 
-113 RREAITEDVKAQRL
+113 
-127 ETVKLARDLKGE
+127 
-139 RVATVDPVSRSVS
+139 
-152 ALNRT
+152 
-157 IENSRPDFVANAP
+157 
-170 SVDPIVDAMKRLNLG
+170 
-185 DVSRV
+185 V

-229 EHAREMFDQKGGAQK
+229 EHARKMFDQKGGAQK

-429 GAGGVASLL
+429 GAGGIASLIFGRGVLKKVGSMALGALGIKKVASLL
-438 MGRGMLKKAGALAFG
+438 GF
-453 ALGAKKLVGMLRGGG
+453 GG
-468 KKTLA
+468 KKAAAKEAGELA
-473 HEGGDLAAR
+473 TRG
-482 AAGKLG
+482 AGKLATKG
-488 LKAVGKGALRAIPLV
+488 LGKLGVKALAKGALRAIPLV

-516 WNDTEAQRRA
+516 WNDTEAQRRT
-526 FGLKSGQ
+526 FGLKDGE

-562 GEVLKSLGF
+562 GGVLKSLGF

-603 LGDTISTKFD
+603 LGDTISTTFS
-613 DYTAKIGDAVSAW
+613 DYTAKIGDAISAW
-626 FSDTSNKLLEK
+626 FSDTTKNLNEK
-637 LDAIKDFFTVD
+637 LDAIKNFFTVD

-665 KNPGKHIKEAA
+665 KNPGKYIKEA
-676 GNIWDGVKNLPGKAL
+676 GSNLWSAAKELSGEVA
-691 DAAVDAVKNTPAAMI
+691 DAAVQSTPVAWVA
-706 VSKIPNPIGEAN
+706 SKLVNKAD
-718 AKEITPELKAPVN
+718 AKEVTPELKTP
-731 SEANAKEIAPE
+731 AKESQEDNAP
-742 LKAPVNSEANA
+742 
-753 KEITPE
+753 
-759 LKAPVNSEANAKEIA
+759 
-774 PELKAP
+774 
-780 VNSEA
+780 
-785 NAKEIT
+785 
-791 PELKAPVN
+791 
-799 SHQETS
+799 
-805 DSKTESDAKQ
+805 KTEYTPKKA
-815 TNIVTRVIN
+815 NIVTRVVN
-824 AALDTAKDSNKTV
+824 ASLDTAKDSNKTV

-861 KAIGQNSSSSSSLNT
+861 NAIGQNSSSSSSLNT

-889 YNNGRLD
+889 YNNGNLD
-896 VKVGGL
+896 VKVGSL

-926 PEGTLYSIAATE
+926 PEGTLYAIAATE
-938 SGGDPNAKS
+938 SGGNPYAKS
-947 PLTRSPDGKL
+947 QT
-957 SGGALGMFQFTS
+957 GALGMFQFTG
-969 IARKETGISEQDA
+969 IAREETGLAEGES

-1052 EIYTPEAGA
+1052 EIYTPGAGA

-1179 LFDKLRNSPGM
+1179 LYDKLINARGM
-1190 RKNNAPEPASTSQ
+1190 RSNNSPEPASTFQ

>member
-44 VDPVSRS
+44 VDPVSHS

-72 VDPIVE
+72 VAPIVE

-83 NLGDVSRIRE
+83 NLGDVSRVVQE
-93 DKVTNRAQQA
+93 DVALQEPQA
-103 APTAHNPPNR
+103 KSTTRKGKKR
-113 RREAITEDVKAQRL
+113 RKKAITEDV
-127 ETVKLARDLKGE
+127 
-139 RVATVDPVSRSVS
+139 
-152 ALNRT
+152 
-157 IENSRPDFVANAP
+157 
-170 SVDPIVDAMKRLNLG
+170 
-185 DVSRV
+185 
-190 VQEGIAQQE
+190 
-199 QQAKSTTPK
+199 
-208 GKKRRRKA
+208 
-216 IPEDIKAQRTEAA
+216 KAQRTEAA
-229 EHAREMFDQKGGAQK
+229 EHAREMFGQKGGAQK

-250 ARGRFIGKS
+250 ARGRFIGKP

-357 SRRKGFFRRKSQNS
+357 SRKKGFFRRKSQSS

-386 LQEQTSEIKEGNDK
+386 LQDQTSEIKEGNDK

-429 GAGGVASLL
+429 GAGGIASLIF
-438 MGRGMLKKAGALAFG
+438 GRGALKKVGSMALG
-453 ALGAKKLVGMLRGGG
+453 ALGIKGV
-468 KKTLA
+468 
-473 HEGGDLAAR
+473 
-482 AAGKLG
+482 GKLG
-488 LKAVGKGALRAIPLV
+488 IKAVAKGALRAIPLV

-516 WNDTEAQRRA
+516 WNDIEAQRRA

-591 SGITNLETYISN
+591 SGVTNLETYISN

-613 DYTAKIGDAVSAW
+613 DYTAKIGDAISAW
-626 FSDTSNKLLEK
+626 FSDTTKNLNEK
-637 LDAIKDFFTVD
+637 LDAIKNFFTVD

-665 KNPGKHIKEAA
+665 KNPGKYIKEA
-676 GNIWDGVKNLPGKAL
+676 GSNLWSAAKELSGEVA
-691 DAAVDAVKNTPAAMI
+691 DAAVQSTPVAWVA
-706 VSKIPNPIGEAN
+706 SKLVNKAD
-718 AKEITPELKAPVN
+718 AKEVTPELKTP
-731 SEANAKEIAPE
+731 AKESQEDNAP
-742 LKAPVNSEANA
+742 
-753 KEITPE
+753 
-759 LKAPVNSEANAKEIA
+759 
-774 PELKAP
+774 
-780 VNSEA
+780 
-785 NAKEIT
+785 
-791 PELKAPVN
+791 
-799 SHQETS
+799 
-805 DSKTESDAKQ
+805 KTEYTPKKA
-815 TNIVTRVIN
+815 NIVTRVVN
-824 AALDTAKDSNKTV
+824 ASLDTAKDSNKTV

-849 VETGNSALQKID
+849 VETGNRALQKID
-861 KAIGQNSSSSSSLNT
+861 NAIGQNSSSSSSLNT

-889 YNNGRLD
+889 YNNGNLD
-896 VKVGGL
+896 VKVGSL

-926 PEGTLYSIAATE
+926 PEGTLYAIAATE

-947 PLTRSPDGKL
+947 TLTRSPNGKL

-969 IARKETGISEQDA
+969 VAREETGLSREDS
-982 FDPVKSA
+982 FNPEKSA

-1052 EIYTPEAGA
+1052 EIYTPGAGA

-1129 TLEERARGKGTA
+1129 TLEERARGRGTA

-1179 LFDKLRNSPGM
+1179 LYDKLINARGMRSNNSPQ
-1190 RKNNAPEPASTSQ
+1190 PASTSQ

>member
-29 IREAVEDLKGGRVAT
+29 IREVVEDLKGGRVAT

-83 NLGDVSRIRE
+83 NLGDVSRVVQE
-93 DKVTNRAQQA
+93 DVALQEPQA
-103 APTAHNPPNR
+103 KSTTRKGKKR
-113 RREAITEDVKAQRL
+113 RKKAITEDV
-127 ETVKLARDLKGE
+127 
-139 RVATVDPVSRSVS
+139 
-152 ALNRT
+152 
-157 IENSRPDFVANAP
+157 
-170 SVDPIVDAMKRLNLG
+170 
-185 DVSRV
+185 
-190 VQEGIAQQE
+190 
-199 QQAKSTTPK
+199 
-208 GKKRRRKA
+208 
-216 IPEDIKAQRTEAA
+216 KAQRTEAA
-229 EHAREMFDQKGGAQK
+229 EHAREMFGQKGGAQK

-357 SRRKGFFRRKSQNS
+357 SRRKGFFRRKSQSS

-429 GAGGVASLL
+429 GAGGIASLIF
-438 MGRGMLKKAGALAFG
+438 GRGALKKVGSMALG
-453 ALGAKKLVGMLRGGG
+453 ALGIKGL
-468 KKTLA
+468 
-473 HEGGDLAAR
+473 
-482 AAGKLG
+482 GKLG
-488 LKAVGKGALRAIPLV
+488 IKAFAKGALRAIPLV

-562 GEVLKSLGF
+562 GGVLKSLGF

-591 SGITNLETYISN
+591 SGITSLETYISN
-603 LGDTISTKFD
+603 LGDTISTTFS
-613 DYTAKIGDAVSAW
+613 DYTAKIGDAISAW
-626 FSDTSNKLLEK
+626 FSDTTKNLNEK
-637 LDAIKDFFTVD
+637 LDAIKNFFTVD

-665 KNPGKHIKEAA
+665 KNPGKHIKEAGSNLWNTVKEHA
-676 GNIWDGVKNLPGKAL
+676 GEAMNKTA
-691 DAAVDAVKNTPAAMI
+691 DAIIQSTPLGLAASTL
-706 VSKIPNPIGEAN
+706 VNKAN
-718 AKEITPELKAPVN
+718 AKEVTPELKTP
-731 SEANAKEIAPE
+731 AKESQEVNTPKSE
-742 LKAPVNSEANA
+742 DTPKKA
-753 KEITPE
+753 
-759 LKAPVNSEANAKEIA
+759 
-774 PELKAP
+774 
-780 VNSEA
+780 
-785 NAKEIT
+785 
-791 PELKAPVN
+791 
-799 SHQETS
+799 
-805 DSKTESDAKQ
+805 
-815 TNIVTRVIN
+815 NIVTRVVN
-824 AALDTAKDSNKTV
+824 ASLDTAKDSNKTV
-837 KETANQIINANA
+837 KQTANQIINANA
-849 VETGNSALQKID
+849 VETGNKAAQTIDAALGQSATGKEEALSAYEIDKRRFNNGKDVSLPKLNAAGYQWISDNADYFDELERKYGLEKGILSAVASAESSAGQTTGNPVDKNGNKLSSALGAFQITK
-861 KAIGQNSSSSSSLNT
+861 
-876 TGTRNDIQKAADT
+876 GTREDLGLSDADAMDTRKAAD
-889 YNNGRLD
+889 
-896 VKVGGL
+896 
-902 GAEGK
+902 GA
-907 ANLDKLAP
+907 
-915 YFAELENKYGL
+915 
-926 PEGTLYSIAATE
+926 
-938 SGGDPNAKS
+938 
-947 PLTRSPDGKL
+947 
-957 SGGALGMFQFTS
+957 
-969 IARKETGISEQDA
+969 
-982 FDPVKSA
+982 
-989 EAAALLMSKYLKQAN
+989 
-1004 GDLNEA
+1004 
-1010 ITAYNAGFG
+1010 
-1019 TINKWKKGTG
+1019 
-1029 DLSKENREYAIKVN
+1029 
-1043 THRARYLGG
+1043 ARYLSMLMNRYNGDQGRAIAAYHAGMGHVDKGRVVAGTG
-1052 EIYTPEAGA
+1052 EYVTR
-1061 QGGAQ
+1061 
-1066 YGVRGP
+1066 VRGYQQMLNNGAVYGSKVDHSAP
-1072 LPDNAVID
+1072 AIYEKIPDNAVID

-1179 LFDKLRNSPGM
+1179 LYDKLINARGMRSNNSPQ
-1190 RKNNAPEPASTSQ
+1190 PASTSQ
-1203 VTTAANDLQQP
+1203 MTTVANDLQQP

>member
-29 IREAVEDLKGGRVAT
+29 IREAVEDLKGERVAT

-57 TIENSRPDFVANAPS
+57 TIENSRPDFVTNAPS
-72 VDPIVE
+72 VDPIVD
-78 AMKRL
+78 AIKRL

-357 SRRKGFFRRKSQNS
+357 SRKKGFFRRKSQSS
-371 ADVVQVNTQKRTVQE
+371 ADVVQVNTQKRTIQE
-386 LQEQTSEIKEGNDK
+386 LQDQTSEIKEGNDK

-429 GAGGVASLL
+429 GAGGIASLIFGRGALKKVGSMALGALGIKKVASLL
-438 MGRGMLKKAGALAFG
+438 GF
-453 ALGAKKLVGMLRGGG
+453 GG
-468 KKTLA
+468 KKAAAKEAGELA
-473 HEGGDLAAR
+473 TRG
-482 AAGKLG
+482 AGKLATKG
-488 LKAVGKGALRAIPLV
+488 LGKLGVKALAKGVLRAIPLV

-603 LGDTISTKFD
+603 LGDTISTTFN
-613 DYTAKIGDAVSAW
+613 DYTAKIGDAISAW
-626 FSDTSNKLLEK
+626 FSDTTKSLNEK

-665 KNPGKHIKEAA
+665 KNPGKYIKEA
-676 GNIWDGVKNLPGKAL
+676 GSNLWSAAKELSGEVA
-691 DAAVDAVKNTPAAMI
+691 DAAVQSTPVAWVA
-706 VSKIPNPIGEAN
+706 SKLVNKAD
-718 AKEITPELKAPVN
+718 AKEVTPELKTP
-731 SEANAKEIAPE
+731 AKERQEDNAP
-742 LKAPVNSEANA
+742 
-753 KEITPE
+753 
-759 LKAPVNSEANAKEIA
+759 
-774 PELKAP
+774 
-780 VNSEA
+780 
-785 NAKEIT
+785 
-791 PELKAPVN
+791 
-799 SHQETS
+799 
-805 DSKTESDAKQ
+805 KTEYTSKKA
-815 TNIVTRVIN
+815 NIVTRVVN
-824 AALDTAKDSNKTV
+824 ASLDTAKDSNKTV

-889 YNNGRLD
+889 YNNGNLD
-896 VKVGGL
+896 VKVGSL

-915 YFAELENKYGL
+915 YFAELEKKYGL
-926 PEGTLYSIAATE
+926 PEGTLYAIAATE
-938 SGGDPNAKS
+938 SNGNPNAVS
-947 PLTRSPDGKL
+947 QLRWVNGKK
-957 SGGALGMFQFTS
+957 SGGALGMFQFTD
-969 IARKETGISEQDA
+969 IARKETGLSREDS
-982 FDPVKSA
+982 FNPEKSA
-989 EAAALLMSKYLKQAN
+989 EAAALLMSNYLKQAK
-1004 GDLNEA
+1004 GDWNEA

-1029 DLSKENREYAIKVN
+1029 ELSKENREYAIKVN

-1052 EIYTPEAGA
+1052 DIYTPGAGS
-1061 QGGAQ
+1061 QGGRQ
-1066 YGVRGP
+1066 QQRQQQGSQSPRMDN
-1072 LPDNAVID
+1072 LPENAFVD

-1154 VEEARPVAN
+1154 VEEARPVAS

>member
-83 NLGDVSRIRE
+83 NLGDVSRVVQE
-93 DKVTNRAQQA
+93 DVALQEPQA
-103 APTAHNPPNR
+103 KSTTRKGKKR
-113 RREAITEDVKAQRL
+113 RKKAITEDV
-127 ETVKLARDLKGE
+127 
-139 RVATVDPVSRSVS
+139 
-152 ALNRT
+152 
-157 IENSRPDFVANAP
+157 
-170 SVDPIVDAMKRLNLG
+170 
-185 DVSRV
+185 
-190 VQEGIAQQE
+190 
-199 QQAKSTTPK
+199 
-208 GKKRRRKA
+208 
-216 IPEDIKAQRTEAA
+216 KAQRTEAA
-229 EHAREMFDQKGGAQK
+229 EHAREMFGQKGGAQK

-414 KKGGLLSKLFSLLGK
+414 RKGGLLSKLFSLLGK

-731 SEANAKEIAPE
+731 S
-742 LKAPVNSEANA
+742 
-753 KEITPE
+753 
-759 LKAPVNSEANAKEIA
+759 
-774 PELKAP
+774 
-780 VNSEA
+780 
-785 NAKEIT
+785 
-791 PELKAPVN
+791 
-799 SHQETS
+799 HQETS

-815 TNIVTRVIN
+815 TNIATRVIN

-837 KETANQIINANA
+837 KQTANQIINANA
-849 VETGNSALQKID
+849 VEMGNSAVRKID
-861 KAIGQNSSSSSSLNT
+861 SAIGQNSSSSSSRNT
-876 TGTRNDIQKAADT
+876 TGTGNDIQKAADT
-889 YNNGRLD
+889 YNNGNLD
-896 VKVGGL
+896 VKVGSL

-926 PEGTLYSIAATE
+926 PEGTLYAIAATE

-957 SGGALGMFQFTS
+957 SGGALGMFQFTRV
-969 IARKETGISEQDA
+969 AREETGLSREDS
-982 FDPVKSA
+982 FNPEKSA

-1052 EIYTPEAGA
+1052 EIYTPRAGT
-1061 QGGAQ
+1061 QGGRPQ
-1066 YGVRGP
+1066 QSGQSPRMDN
-1072 LPDNAVID
+1072 LPENAFVD

-1087 TPGDSPFEKGGLVDK
+1087 TPGENPFEKGGLVDR
-1102 IGNAVGVNDLVNK
+1102 IGELTGVNDLASK
-1115 FMNGRGMRREVVQG
+1115 FLNGRGMRREVVQG

-1179 LFDKLRNSPGM
+1179 LYDKLINARGM
-1190 RKNNAPEPASTSQ
+1190 RSNNSPEPASTFQ

>member
-57 TIENSRPDFVANAPS
+57 TIENSRPDFVT
-72 VDPIVE
+72 
-78 AMKRL
+78 K
-83 NLGDVSRIRE
+83 
-93 DKVTNRAQQA
+93 
-103 APTAHNPPNR
+103 
-113 RREAITEDVKAQRL
+113 
-127 ETVKLARDLKGE
+127 
-139 RVATVDPVSRSVS
+139 
-152 ALNRT
+152 
-157 IENSRPDFVANAP
+157 AP

-190 VQEGIAQQE
+190 VQEDVAQQE
-199 QQAKSTTPK
+199 QRAKSTTPK

-216 IPEDIKAQRTEAA
+216 IPEDVKAQRTEAA
-229 EHAREMFDQKGGAQK
+229 EHAREMFGQKGGAQK

-259 GSKAAAEDARAERA
+259 GSKAAAEEARAERA

-386 LQEQTSEIKEGNDK
+386 LQDQTSEIKEGNDK

-429 GAGGVASLL
+429 GAGGIASLIF
-438 MGRGMLKKAGALAFG
+438 GRGALKKVGSMALG
-453 ALGAKKLVGMLRGGG
+453 ALGIKGV
-468 KKTLA
+468 
-473 HEGGDLAAR
+473 
-482 AAGKLG
+482 GKLG
-488 LKAVGKGALRAIPLV
+488 IKAVVKGALRAIPLV

-548 LDMGGLVSGISSAI
+548 LDLGGLVSGISSAI
-562 GEVLKSLGF
+562 GDVLKSLGF

-591 SGITNLETYISN
+591 SGVTNLETYISN

-613 DYTAKIGDAVSAW
+613 DYTAKIGDAISAW
-626 FSDTSNKLLEK
+626 FSDTTKNLNEK
-637 LDAIKDFFTVD
+637 LDAIKNFFTVD

-665 KNPGKHIKEAA
+665 KNPGKYIKEA
-676 GNIWDGVKNLPGKAL
+676 GSNLWSAAKELSGEVA
-691 DAAVDAVKNTPAAMI
+691 DAAVQSTPVAWVA
-706 VSKIPNPIGEAN
+706 SKLVNKAD
-718 AKEITPELKAPVN
+718 AKEVTPELKTP
-731 SEANAKEIAPE
+731 AKESQEDNAP
-742 LKAPVNSEANA
+742 
-753 KEITPE
+753 
-759 LKAPVNSEANAKEIA
+759 
-774 PELKAP
+774 
-780 VNSEA
+780 
-785 NAKEIT
+785 
-791 PELKAPVN
+791 
-799 SHQETS
+799 
-805 DSKTESDAKQ
+805 KTEYTPKKA
-815 TNIVTRVIN
+815 NIVTRVVN
-824 AALDTAKDSNKTV
+824 ASLDTAKDSNKTV

-849 VETGNSALQKID
+849 VETGNRALQKID
-861 KAIGQNSSSSSSLNT
+861 NAIGQNSSSSSSLNT

-889 YNNGRLD
+889 YNNGNLD
-896 VKVGGL
+896 VKVGSL

-926 PEGTLYSIAATE
+926 PEGTLYAIAATE

-947 PLTRSPDGKL
+947 TLTRSPNGKL

-969 IARKETGISEQDA
+969 VAREETGLSREDS
-982 FDPVKSA
+982 FNPEKSA

-1052 EIYTPEAGA
+1052 EIYTPGAGA

-1072 LPDNAVID
+1072 LPDNAIID

-1129 TLEERARGKGTA
+1129 TLEERARGRGTA

-1179 LFDKLRNSPGM
+1179 LYDKLINARGMRSNNSPQ
-1190 RKNNAPEPASTSQ
+1190 PASTSQ

>member
-83 NLGDVSRIRE
+83 NLGDVSR
-93 DKVTNRAQQA
+93 
-103 APTAHNPPNR
+103 
-113 RREAITEDVKAQRL
+113 
-127 ETVKLARDLKGE
+127 
-139 RVATVDPVSRSVS
+139 
-152 ALNRT
+152 
-157 IENSRPDFVANAP
+157 
-170 SVDPIVDAMKRLNLG
+170 
-185 DVSRV
+185 V
-190 VQEGIAQQE
+190 VQEDVALQE
-199 QQAKSTTPK
+199 PQAKSTTRK
-208 GKKRRRKA
+208 GKKRRKKA
-216 IPEDIKAQRTEAA
+216 ITEDIKAQRTEAA
-229 EHAREMFDQKGGAQK
+229 EHAREMFGQKGGAQK

-386 LQEQTSEIKEGNDK
+386 LQDQTSEIKEGNDK

-548 LDMGGLVSGISSAI
+548 FDLGGLVSGISSAI
-562 GEVLKSLGF
+562 GDVLKSLGF

-676 GNIWDGVKNLPGKAL
+676 SNIWDGVKNLPGKAL

-731 SEANAKEIAPE
+731 S
-742 LKAPVNSEANA
+742 
-753 KEITPE
+753 
-759 LKAPVNSEANAKEIA
+759 
-774 PELKAP
+774 
-780 VNSEA
+780 
-785 NAKEIT
+785 
-791 PELKAPVN
+791 
-799 SHQETS
+799 QQGTS
-805 DSKTESDAKQ
+805 DSKAESDAKQ
-815 TNIVTRVIN
+815 TNIAARVIN
-824 AALDTAKDSNKTV
+824 AALDMAKDSNKTV

-849 VETGNSALQKID
+849 VETGNKAAQTIDAALGQSATGKEEALSAYEIDKRRFNNGKDVSLPKLNAAGYQWISDNADYFDELERKYGLEKGILSAVASAESSAGQRTGNPVDKNGNKLSSALGAFQITK
-861 KAIGQNSSSSSSLNT
+861 
-876 TGTRNDIQKAADT
+876 GTREDLGLSDADAMDTRKAAD
-889 YNNGRLD
+889 
-896 VKVGGL
+896 
-902 GAEGK
+902 GA
-907 ANLDKLAP
+907 
-915 YFAELENKYGL
+915 
-926 PEGTLYSIAATE
+926 
-938 SGGDPNAKS
+938 
-947 PLTRSPDGKL
+947 
-957 SGGALGMFQFTS
+957 
-969 IARKETGISEQDA
+969 
-982 FDPVKSA
+982 
-989 EAAALLMSKYLKQAN
+989 
-1004 GDLNEA
+1004 
-1010 ITAYNAGFG
+1010 
-1019 TINKWKKGTG
+1019 
-1029 DLSKENREYAIKVN
+1029 
-1043 THRARYLGG
+1043 ARYLSMLMNRYNGDQGRAIAAYHAGMGHVDKGRVVAGTG
-1052 EIYTPEAGA
+1052 EYVTR
-1061 QGGAQ
+1061 
-1066 YGVRGP
+1066 VRGYQQMLNNGAVYGSKVDHSAP
-1072 LPDNAVID
+1072 AIHEKIPDNAVID

-1154 VEEARPVAN
+1154 VEEARPVAS

-1190 RKNNAPEPASTSQ
+1190 RKNNAPEPASTSL

>member
-57 TIENSRPDFVANAPS
+57 TIENSRPDFVA
-72 VDPIVE
+72 
-78 AMKRL
+78 K
-83 NLGDVSRIRE
+83 
-93 DKVTNRAQQA
+93 
-103 APTAHNPPNR
+103 
-113 RREAITEDVKAQRL
+113 
-127 ETVKLARDLKGE
+127 
-139 RVATVDPVSRSVS
+139 
-152 ALNRT
+152 
-157 IENSRPDFVANAP
+157 AP

-190 VQEGIAQQE
+190 VQEDVAQQE
-199 QQAKSTTPK
+199 QRAKSTTPK

-216 IPEDIKAQRTEAA
+216 IPEDVKAQRTEAA
-229 EHAREMFDQKGGAQK
+229 EHAREMFGQKGGAQK

-273 EKARRKEDDERLNA
+273 EKARRKEDDERLND

-562 GEVLKSLGF
+562 GDVLKSLGF

-591 SGITNLETYISN
+591 SGVTNLETYISN

-676 GNIWDGVKNLPGKAL
+676 GNIWDGVKSLPGKAL

-731 SEANAKEIAPE
+731 S
-742 LKAPVNSEANA
+742 
-753 KEITPE
+753 
-759 LKAPVNSEANAKEIA
+759 
-774 PELKAP
+774 
-780 VNSEA
+780 
-785 NAKEIT
+785 
-791 PELKAPVN
+791 
-799 SHQETS
+799 HQETS

-815 TNIVTRVIN
+815 TNIATRVIN

-849 VETGNSALQKID
+849 VETGNSAVRKID
-861 KAIGQNSSSSSSLNT
+861 SAIGQNSSSSSSRNT

-889 YNNGRLD
+889 YNNGNLD
-896 VKVGGL
+896 VKVGSL

-926 PEGTLYSIAATE
+926 PEGTLYAIAATE
-938 SGGDPNAKS
+938 SGGNPYAKS
-947 PLTRSPDGKL
+947 QT
-957 SGGALGMFQFTS
+957 GALGMFQFTG
-969 IARKETGISEQDA
+969 IAREETGLAEGES

-1052 EIYTPEAGA
+1052 EIYTPGAGA

-1066 YGVRGP
+1066 YGVREP

-1154 VEEARPVAN
+1154 VEEARPVAS

-1203 VTTAANDLQQP
+1203 VTTAVNDLQQP

>member
-51 VSALNR
+51 VSALNH
-57 TIENSRPDFVANAPS
+57 TIENSRPDFVA
-72 VDPIVE
+72 
-78 AMKRL
+78 K
-83 NLGDVSRIRE
+83 
-93 DKVTNRAQQA
+93 
-103 APTAHNPPNR
+103 
-113 RREAITEDVKAQRL
+113 
-127 ETVKLARDLKGE
+127 
-139 RVATVDPVSRSVS
+139 
-152 ALNRT
+152 
-157 IENSRPDFVANAP
+157 AP

-190 VQEGIAQQE
+190 VQEDVAQQE
-199 QQAKSTTPK
+199 QRAKSTTPN

-216 IPEDIKAQRTEAA
+216 IPEDVKAQRTEAA
-229 EHAREMFDQKGGAQK
+229 EHAREMFGQKGGAQK

-603 LGDTISTKFD
+603 LGDTISTTFS
-613 DYTAKIGDAVSAW
+613 DYTARIGDAISAW
-626 FSDTSNKLLEK
+626 FSDTTKNLNEK
-637 LDAIKDFFTVD
+637 LDAIKNFFTVD

-665 KNPGKHIKEAA
+665 KNPGKYIKEA
-676 GNIWDGVKNLPGKAL
+676 GSNLWSAAKELSGEVA
-691 DAAVDAVKNTPAAMI
+691 DAAVQSTPVAWVA
-706 VSKIPNPIGEAN
+706 SKLVNKAD
-718 AKEITPELKAPVN
+718 AKEVTPELKTP
-731 SEANAKEIAPE
+731 AKERQEDNAP
-742 LKAPVNSEANA
+742 
-753 KEITPE
+753 
-759 LKAPVNSEANAKEIA
+759 
-774 PELKAP
+774 
-780 VNSEA
+780 
-785 NAKEIT
+785 
-791 PELKAPVN
+791 
-799 SHQETS
+799 
-805 DSKTESDAKQ
+805 KTEYTSKKA
-815 TNIVTRVIN
+815 NIVTRVVN
-824 AALDTAKDSNKTV
+824 ASLDTAKDSNKTV

-861 KAIGQNSSSSSSLNT
+861 KAIGQNSSSSSSRNT

-889 YNNGRLD
+889 YNNGNLD
-896 VKVGGL
+896 VKVGSL

-926 PEGTLYSIAATE
+926 PEGTLYAIAATE

-1052 EIYTPEAGA
+1052 EIYTPGAGA

-1080 QSTGLAF
+1080 QYTGLAF

-1154 VEEARPVAN
+1154 VEEARPVAS

>member
-57 TIENSRPDFVANAPS
+57 TIENSRPDFVA
-72 VDPIVE
+72 
-78 AMKRL
+78 K
-83 NLGDVSRIRE
+83 
-93 DKVTNRAQQA
+93 
-103 APTAHNPPNR
+103 
-113 RREAITEDVKAQRL
+113 
-127 ETVKLARDLKGE
+127 
-139 RVATVDPVSRSVS
+139 
-152 ALNRT
+152 
-157 IENSRPDFVANAP
+157 AP

-190 VQEGIAQQE
+190 VQEDVAQQE
-199 QQAKSTTPK
+199 QRAKSTTQK

-216 IPEDIKAQRTEAA
+216 IPEDVKAQRTEAA
-229 EHAREMFDQKGGAQK
+229 EHAREMFGQKGGAQK

-400 ILSALDQIAKNTGK
+400 ILRALDQIAKNTGK

-429 GAGGVASLL
+429 GAGGIASLIF
-438 MGRGMLKKAGALAFG
+438 GRGALKKVGSMALG
-453 ALGAKKLVGMLRGGG
+453 ALGIKGV
-468 KKTLA
+468 
-473 HEGGDLAAR
+473 
-482 AAGKLG
+482 GKLG
-488 LKAVGKGALRAIPLV
+488 IKAFAKGALRAIPLV

-676 GNIWDGVKNLPGKAL
+676 GNIWDGVKNLLGKAL

-706 VSKIPNPIGEAN
+706 VSKIPNPIG
-718 AKEITPELKAPVN
+718 
-731 SEANAKEIAPE
+731 
-742 LKAPVNSEANA
+742 
-753 KEITPE
+753 
-759 LKAPVNSEANAKEIA
+759 
-774 PELKAP
+774 
-780 VNSEA
+780 EA

-889 YNNGRLD
+889 YNNGNLD
-896 VKVGGL
+896 VKVGSL

-915 YFAELENKYGL
+915 YFAELENKYSL
-926 PEGTLYSIAATE
+926 PEGTLYAIAATE

-947 PLTRSPDGKL
+947 TLTRSPNGKL

-969 IARKETGISEQDA
+969 VAREETGLSREDS
-982 FDPVKSA
+982 FNPEKSA

-1052 EIYTPEAGA
+1052 EIYTPGAGA

-1066 YGVRGP
+1066 FGVRGP

-1163 NSSYFDQLGA
+1163 NSSYFDHLGA

>member
-83 NLGDVSRIRE
+83 NLGDVSR
-93 DKVTNRAQQA
+93 
-103 APTAHNPPNR
+103 
-113 RREAITEDVKAQRL
+113 
-127 ETVKLARDLKGE
+127 
-139 RVATVDPVSRSVS
+139 
-152 ALNRT
+152 
-157 IENSRPDFVANAP
+157 
-170 SVDPIVDAMKRLNLG
+170 
-185 DVSRV
+185 V
-190 VQEGIAQQE
+190 VQEDVAQQE
-199 QQAKSTTPK
+199 QRAKSTTPK

-216 IPEDIKAQRTEAA
+216 IPEDVKAQRTEAA
-229 EHAREMFDQKGGAQK
+229 EHAREMFGQKGGAQK

-357 SRRKGFFRRKSQNS
+357 SRRKGFFRRKSQSS

-386 LQEQTSEIKEGNDK
+386 LQDQTSEIKEGNDK

-429 GAGGVASLL
+429 GAGGIASLIFGRGALKKVGSMALGALGIKKVASLL
-438 MGRGMLKKAGALAFG
+438 GF
-453 ALGAKKLVGMLRGGG
+453 GG
-468 KKTLA
+468 KKAAAKEAGELA
-473 HEGGDLAAR
+473 TRG
-482 AAGKLG
+482 AGKLATKG
-488 LKAVGKGALRAIPLV
+488 LEKLGVKAFAKGALRAIPLV

-516 WNDTEAQRRA
+516 WNDTEAQRRT
-526 FGLKSGQ
+526 FGLKDGE

-548 LDMGGLVSGISSAI
+548 LDMGGLVSGISNAI
-562 GEVLKSLGF
+562 GGVLKSLGF

-603 LGDTISTKFD
+603 LGDTISTTFN
-613 DYTAKIGDAVSAW
+613 DYTAKIGDAISAW
-626 FSDTSNKLLEK
+626 FSDTTKSLNEK

-648 NLKQVFS
+648 NLKKVFS

-665 KNPGKHIKEAA
+665 KNPGKYIKEAGSNLWHTVKEHA
-676 GNIWDGVKNLPGKAL
+676 GEAMDKTA
-691 DAAVDAVKNTPAAMI
+691 DAVIQSTPLGLVASTL
-706 VSKIPNPIGEAN
+706 VNKAN
-718 AKEITPELKAPVN
+718 AKEVTPELKTP
-731 SEANAKEIAPE
+731 AKESQERNTPKSEDIPK
-742 LKAPVNSEANA
+742 KA
-753 KEITPE
+753 
-759 LKAPVNSEANAKEIA
+759 
-774 PELKAP
+774 
-780 VNSEA
+780 
-785 NAKEIT
+785 
-791 PELKAPVN
+791 
-799 SHQETS
+799 
-805 DSKTESDAKQ
+805 
-815 TNIVTRVIN
+815 NIVTRVVN
-824 AALDTAKDSNKTV
+824 ASLDTAQNGNKTV

-849 VETGNSALQKID
+849 VETGNKAAQTIDAALGQSATGKEEALSAYEIDKRRFNNGKDVSLPKLNAAGYQWISDNADYFDELERKYGLEKGILSAVASAESSAGQRTGNPVDKNGNKLSSALGAFQITK
-861 KAIGQNSSSSSSLNT
+861 
-876 TGTRNDIQKAADT
+876 GTREDLGLSDADAMDTRKAAD
-889 YNNGRLD
+889 
-896 VKVGGL
+896 
-902 GAEGK
+902 GA
-907 ANLDKLAP
+907 
-915 YFAELENKYGL
+915 
-926 PEGTLYSIAATE
+926 
-938 SGGDPNAKS
+938 
-947 PLTRSPDGKL
+947 
-957 SGGALGMFQFTS
+957 
-969 IARKETGISEQDA
+969 
-982 FDPVKSA
+982 
-989 EAAALLMSKYLKQAN
+989 
-1004 GDLNEA
+1004 
-1010 ITAYNAGFG
+1010 
-1019 TINKWKKGTG
+1019 
-1029 DLSKENREYAIKVN
+1029 
-1043 THRARYLGG
+1043 ARYLSMLMNRYNGDQGRAIAAYHAGMGHVDKGRVVAGTG
-1052 EIYTPEAGA
+1052 EYVTR
-1061 QGGAQ
+1061 
-1066 YGVRGP
+1066 VRGYQQMLNNGAVYGSKVDHSAP
-1072 LPDNAVID
+1072 AIYEKIPDNAVID

-1129 TLEERARGKGTA
+1129 TLEERARGRGTA

-1179 LFDKLRNSPGM
+1179 LYDKLINARGMRSNNSPQ
-1190 RKNNAPEPASTSQ
+1190 PASTSQ

>member
-44 VDPVSRS
+44 VDPVSHS

-72 VDPIVE
+72 VAPIVE

-83 NLGDVSRIRE
+83 NLGDVSRVVQE
-93 DKVTNRAQQA
+93 DVALQEPQA
-103 APTAHNPPNR
+103 KSTTRKGKKR
-113 RREAITEDVKAQRL
+113 RKKAITEDV
-127 ETVKLARDLKGE
+127 
-139 RVATVDPVSRSVS
+139 
-152 ALNRT
+152 
-157 IENSRPDFVANAP
+157 
-170 SVDPIVDAMKRLNLG
+170 
-185 DVSRV
+185 
-190 VQEGIAQQE
+190 
-199 QQAKSTTPK
+199 
-208 GKKRRRKA
+208 
-216 IPEDIKAQRTEAA
+216 KAQRTEAA
-229 EHAREMFDQKGGAQK
+229 EHAREMFGQKGGAQK

-250 ARGRFIGKS
+250 ARGRFIGKP

-386 LQEQTSEIKEGNDK
+386 LQDQTSEIKEGNDK

-548 LDMGGLVSGISSAI
+548 LDLGGLVSGISSAI
-562 GEVLKSLGF
+562 GDVLKSLGF

-676 GNIWDGVKNLPGKAL
+676 SNIWDGVKNLPGKAL

-706 VSKIPNPIGEAN
+706 VSKTPNPIGEAN

-731 SEANAKEIAPE
+731 S
-742 LKAPVNSEANA
+742 L
-753 KEITPE
+753 
-759 LKAPVNSEANAKEIA
+759 
-774 PELKAP
+774 
-780 VNSEA
+780 
-785 NAKEIT
+785 
-791 PELKAPVN
+791 
-799 SHQETS
+799 QGTS
-805 DSKTESDAKQ
+805 DSKAESDAKQ
-815 TNIVTRVIN
+815 TNIAARVIN
-824 AALDTAKDSNKTV
+824 AALDMAKDSNKTV

-849 VETGNSALQKID
+849 VETGNKAAQTIDAALGQSATGKEEALSAYEIDKRRFNNGKDVSLPKLNAAGYQWISDNADYFDELERKYGLEKGILSAVASAESSAGQRTGNPVDKNGNKLSSALGAFQITK
-861 KAIGQNSSSSSSLNT
+861 
-876 TGTRNDIQKAADT
+876 GTREDLGLSDADAMDTRKAAD
-889 YNNGRLD
+889 
-896 VKVGGL
+896 
-902 GAEGK
+902 GA
-907 ANLDKLAP
+907 
-915 YFAELENKYGL
+915 
-926 PEGTLYSIAATE
+926 
-938 SGGDPNAKS
+938 
-947 PLTRSPDGKL
+947 
-957 SGGALGMFQFTS
+957 
-969 IARKETGISEQDA
+969 
-982 FDPVKSA
+982 
-989 EAAALLMSKYLKQAN
+989 
-1004 GDLNEA
+1004 
-1010 ITAYNAGFG
+1010 
-1019 TINKWKKGTG
+1019 
-1029 DLSKENREYAIKVN
+1029 
-1043 THRARYLGG
+1043 ARYLSMLMNRYNGDQGRAIAAYHAGMGHVDKGRVVAGTG
-1052 EIYTPEAGA
+1052 EYVTR
-1061 QGGAQ
+1061 
-1066 YGVRGP
+1066 VRGYQQMLNNGAVYGSKVDHSAP
-1072 LPDNAVID
+1072 AIHEKIPDNAVID

-1154 VEEARPVAN
+1154 VEEARPVAS

>member
-44 VDPVSRS
+44 VDPVSHS

-72 VDPIVE
+72 VAPIVE

-83 NLGDVSRIRE
+83 NLGDVSRVVQE
-93 DKVTNRAQQA
+93 DVALQEPQA
-103 APTAHNPPNR
+103 KSTTRKGKKR
-113 RREAITEDVKAQRL
+113 RKKAITEDVKAQR
-127 ETVKLARDLKGE
+127 
-139 RVATVDPVSRSVS
+139 
-152 ALNRT
+152 
-157 IENSRPDFVANAP
+157 
-170 SVDPIVDAMKRLNLG
+170 
-185 DVSRV
+185 
-190 VQEGIAQQE
+190 
-199 QQAKSTTPK
+199 
-208 GKKRRRKA
+208 
-216 IPEDIKAQRTEAA
+216 TEAV
-229 EHAREMFDQKGGAQK
+229 EHAREMFGQKGGAQK

-250 ARGRFIGKS
+250 ARGRFIGKP

-386 LQEQTSEIKEGNDK
+386 LQDQTSEIKEGNDK

-548 LDMGGLVSGISSAI
+548 LDLGGLVSGISSAI
-562 GEVLKSLGF
+562 GDVLKSLGF

-676 GNIWDGVKNLPGKAL
+676 SNIWDGVKNLPGKAL

-731 SEANAKEIAPE
+731 S
-742 LKAPVNSEANA
+742 
-753 KEITPE
+753 
-759 LKAPVNSEANAKEIA
+759 
-774 PELKAP
+774 
-780 VNSEA
+780 
-785 NAKEIT
+785 
-791 PELKAPVN
+791 
-799 SHQETS
+799 QQGTS
-805 DSKTESDAKQ
+805 DSKAESDAKQ
-815 TNIVTRVIN
+815 TNIAARVIN
-824 AALDTAKDSNKTV
+824 AALDMAKDSNKTV

-849 VETGNSALQKID
+849 VETGNKAAQTIDAALGQSATGKEEALSAYEIDKRRFNNGKDVSLPKLNAAGYQWISDNADYFDELERKYGLEKGILSAVASAESSAGQRTGNPVDKNGNKLSSALGAFQITK
-861 KAIGQNSSSSSSLNT
+861 
-876 TGTRNDIQKAADT
+876 GTREDLGLSDADAMDTRKAAD
-889 YNNGRLD
+889 
-896 VKVGGL
+896 
-902 GAEGK
+902 GA
-907 ANLDKLAP
+907 
-915 YFAELENKYGL
+915 
-926 PEGTLYSIAATE
+926 
-938 SGGDPNAKS
+938 
-947 PLTRSPDGKL
+947 
-957 SGGALGMFQFTS
+957 
-969 IARKETGISEQDA
+969 
-982 FDPVKSA
+982 
-989 EAAALLMSKYLKQAN
+989 
-1004 GDLNEA
+1004 
-1010 ITAYNAGFG
+1010 
-1019 TINKWKKGTG
+1019 
-1029 DLSKENREYAIKVN
+1029 
-1043 THRARYLGG
+1043 ARYLSMLMNRYNGDQGRAIAAYHAGMGHVDKGRVVAGTG
-1052 EIYTPEAGA
+1052 EYVTR
-1061 QGGAQ
+1061 
-1066 YGVRGP
+1066 VRGYQQMLNNGAVYGSKVDHSAP
-1072 LPDNAVID
+1072 AIHEKIPDNAVID

-1154 VEEARPVAN
+1154 VEEARPVAS

-1190 RKNNAPEPASTSQ
+1190 RKNNALEPASTSQ

>member
-57 TIENSRPDFVANAPS
+57 TIENSRPDFVT
-72 VDPIVE
+72 
-78 AMKRL
+78 K
-83 NLGDVSRIRE
+83 
-93 DKVTNRAQQA
+93 
-103 APTAHNPPNR
+103 
-113 RREAITEDVKAQRL
+113 
-127 ETVKLARDLKGE
+127 
-139 RVATVDPVSRSVS
+139 
-152 ALNRT
+152 
-157 IENSRPDFVANAP
+157 AP

-190 VQEGIAQQE
+190 VQEDVAQQE
-199 QQAKSTTPK
+199 QRAKSTTPK

-216 IPEDIKAQRTEAA
+216 IPEDVKAQRTEAA
-229 EHAREMFDQKGGAQK
+229 EHAREMFGQKGGAQK

-259 GSKAAAEDARAERA
+259 GSKAAAEEARAERA

-371 ADVVQVNTQKRTVQE
+371 VDVVQVNTQKRTVQE
-386 LQEQTSEIKEGNDK
+386 LQDQTSEIKEGNDK

-429 GAGGVASLL
+429 GAGGIASLIF
-438 MGRGMLKKAGALAFG
+438 GRGALKKVGSMALG
-453 ALGAKKLVGMLRGGG
+453 ALGIKGV
-468 KKTLA
+468 
-473 HEGGDLAAR
+473 
-482 AAGKLG
+482 GKLG
-488 LKAVGKGALRAIPLV
+488 IKAVAKGALRAIPLV

-516 WNDTEAQRRA
+516 WNDIEAQRRA

-591 SGITNLETYISN
+591 SGVTNLETYISN

-613 DYTAKIGDAVSAW
+613 DYTAKIGDAISAW
-626 FSDTSNKLLEK
+626 FSDTTKNLNEK
-637 LDAIKDFFTVD
+637 LDAIKNFFTVD

-665 KNPGKHIKEAA
+665 KNPGKYIKEA
-676 GNIWDGVKNLPGKAL
+676 GSNLWSAAKELSGEVA
-691 DAAVDAVKNTPAAMI
+691 DAAVQSTPVAWVA
-706 VSKIPNPIGEAN
+706 SKLVNKAD
-718 AKEITPELKAPVN
+718 AKEVTPELKTP
-731 SEANAKEIAPE
+731 AKESQEDNAP
-742 LKAPVNSEANA
+742 
-753 KEITPE
+753 
-759 LKAPVNSEANAKEIA
+759 
-774 PELKAP
+774 
-780 VNSEA
+780 
-785 NAKEIT
+785 
-791 PELKAPVN
+791 
-799 SHQETS
+799 
-805 DSKTESDAKQ
+805 KTEYTPKKA
-815 TNIVTRVIN
+815 NIVTRVVN
-824 AALDTAKDSNKTV
+824 ASLDTAKDSNKTV

-849 VETGNSALQKID
+849 VETGNRALQKID
-861 KAIGQNSSSSSSLNT
+861 NAIGQNSSSSSSLNT

-889 YNNGRLD
+889 YNNGNLD
-896 VKVGGL
+896 VKVGSL

-926 PEGTLYSIAATE
+926 PEGTLYAIAATE

-947 PLTRSPDGKL
+947 TLTRSPNGKL

-969 IARKETGISEQDA
+969 VAREETGLSREDS
-982 FDPVKSA
+982 FNPEKSA

-1052 EIYTPEAGA
+1052 EIYTPGAGA

-1190 RKNNAPEPASTSQ
+1190 RKNNEPEPASTSQ

>member
-29 IREAVEDLKGGRVAT
+29 IREAVEDLKGGRVDT

-57 TIENSRPDFVANAPS
+57 TIENSRPDFVA
-72 VDPIVE
+72 
-78 AMKRL
+78 K
-83 NLGDVSRIRE
+83 
-93 DKVTNRAQQA
+93 
-103 APTAHNPPNR
+103 
-113 RREAITEDVKAQRL
+113 
-127 ETVKLARDLKGE
+127 
-139 RVATVDPVSRSVS
+139 
-152 ALNRT
+152 
-157 IENSRPDFVANAP
+157 AP

-190 VQEGIAQQE
+190 VQEDVAQQE
-199 QQAKSTTPK
+199 QRAKSTTPK

-216 IPEDIKAQRTEAA
+216 IPEDVKAQRTEAA
-229 EHAREMFDQKGGAQK
+229 EHAREMFGQKGGAQK

-548 LDMGGLVSGISSAI
+548 LDLGGLVSGISSAI
-562 GEVLKSLGF
+562 GDVLKSLGF

-591 SGITNLETYISN
+591 SGVTNLETYISN

-731 SEANAKEIAPE
+731 S
-742 LKAPVNSEANA
+742 
-753 KEITPE
+753 
-759 LKAPVNSEANAKEIA
+759 
-774 PELKAP
+774 
-780 VNSEA
+780 
-785 NAKEIT
+785 
-791 PELKAPVN
+791 
-799 SHQETS
+799 HQETS

-815 TNIVTRVIN
+815 TNIATRVIN

-849 VETGNSALQKID
+849 VETGNSAVRKID
-861 KAIGQNSSSSSSLNT
+861 SAIGQNSSSSSSRNT
-876 TGTRNDIQKAADT
+876 TGTGNNIQKAADT
-889 YNNGRLD
+889 YNNGNLD
-896 VKVGGL
+896 VKVGSL

-926 PEGTLYSIAATE
+926 PEGTLYAIAATE
-938 SGGDPNAKS
+938 SGGNPYAKS
-947 PLTRSPDGKL
+947 QT
-957 SGGALGMFQFTS
+957 GALGMFQFTG
-969 IARKETGISEQDA
+969 IAREETGLAEGES

-1052 EIYTPEAGA
+1052 EIYTPGAGA

-1154 VEEARPVAN
+1154 VEEARPVAS

>member
-83 NLGDVSRIRE
+83 NLGDVSRVVQE
-93 DKVTNRAQQA
+93 DVALQEPQA
-103 APTAHNPPNR
+103 KSTTRKGKKR
-113 RREAITEDVKAQRL
+113 RKKAITEDV
-127 ETVKLARDLKGE
+127 
-139 RVATVDPVSRSVS
+139 
-152 ALNRT
+152 
-157 IENSRPDFVANAP
+157 
-170 SVDPIVDAMKRLNLG
+170 
-185 DVSRV
+185 
-190 VQEGIAQQE
+190 
-199 QQAKSTTPK
+199 
-208 GKKRRRKA
+208 
-216 IPEDIKAQRTEAA
+216 KAQRTEAA
-229 EHAREMFDQKGGAQK
+229 EHAREMFGQKGGAQK

-400 ILSALDQIAKNTGK
+400 ILRALDQIAKNTGK

-548 LDMGGLVSGISSAI
+548 LDLGGLVSGISSAI
-562 GEVLKSLGF
+562 GDVLKSLGF

-591 SGITNLETYISN
+591 SGVTNLETYISN

-731 SEANAKEIAPE
+731 S
-742 LKAPVNSEANA
+742 
-753 KEITPE
+753 
-759 LKAPVNSEANAKEIA
+759 
-774 PELKAP
+774 
-780 VNSEA
+780 
-785 NAKEIT
+785 
-791 PELKAPVN
+791 
-799 SHQETS
+799 HQETS

-815 TNIVTRVIN
+815 TNIATRVIN

-849 VETGNSALQKID
+849 VETGNSAVRKID
-861 KAIGQNSSSSSSLNT
+861 SAIGQNSSSSSSRNT
-876 TGTRNDIQKAADT
+876 TGTGNDIQKAADT
-889 YNNGRLD
+889 YNNGNLD
-896 VKVGGL
+896 VKVGSL

-926 PEGTLYSIAATE
+926 PEGTLYAIAATE
-938 SGGDPNAKS
+938 SGGNPYAKS
-947 PLTRSPDGKL
+947 QT
-957 SGGALGMFQFTS
+957 GALGMFQFTG
-969 IARKETGISEQDA
+969 IAREETGLAEGES

-1010 ITAYNAGFG
+1010 ITAYNA
-1019 TINKWKKGTG
+1019 INKWKKGTG

-1052 EIYTPEAGA
+1052 EIYTPGAGA

-1066 YGVRGP
+1066 YGVRGQ

-1154 VEEARPVAN
+1154 VEEARPVAS

-1230 SGAKPTMQL
+1230 SGAKSTMQL

>member
-29 IREAVEDLKGGRVAT
+29 IREAVEDLKGERVAT

-57 TIENSRPDFVANAPS
+57 TIENSRPDFVTNVPS
-72 VDPIVE
+72 VDSIVD

-83 NLGDVSRIRE
+83 NLGDASRIRE
-93 DKVTNRAQQA
+93 DKVTNREQQA

-216 IPEDIKAQRTEAA
+216 ISEDIKAQRTEAA

-386 LQEQTSEIKEGNDK
+386 LQDQTSEIKEGNDK

-429 GAGGVASLL
+429 GAGGIASLIFGRGALKKVGSMALGALGIKKVASLL
-438 MGRGMLKKAGALAFG
+438 GFGGQKAAAKEAGELATRG
-453 ALGAKKLVGMLRGGG
+453 
-468 KKTLA
+468 
-473 HEGGDLAAR
+473 
-482 AAGKLG
+482 AGKLATKG
-488 LKAVGKGALRAIPLV
+488 LEKLGVKAFAKGALRAIPLV

-516 WNDTEAQRRA
+516 WNDTEAQRRT
-526 FGLKSGQ
+526 FGLKDGE

-548 LDMGGLVSGISSAI
+548 LDMGGLVSGISNAI
-562 GEVLKSLGF
+562 GGVLKSLGF

-603 LGDTISTKFD
+603 LGDTISTTFN
-613 DYTAKIGDAVSAW
+613 DYTAKIGDAISAW
-626 FSDTSNKLLEK
+626 FSDTTKSLNEK

-648 NLKQVFS
+648 NLKKVFS

-665 KNPGKHIKEAA
+665 KNPGKYIKEA
-676 GNIWDGVKNLPGKAL
+676 GSNLWSAAKELSGEVA
-691 DAAVDAVKNTPAAMI
+691 DAAVQSTPVAWVA
-706 VSKIPNPIGEAN
+706 SKLVNKAD
-718 AKEITPELKAPVN
+718 AKEVTPELKTP
-731 SEANAKEIAPE
+731 AKERQEDNAP
-742 LKAPVNSEANA
+742 
-753 KEITPE
+753 
-759 LKAPVNSEANAKEIA
+759 
-774 PELKAP
+774 
-780 VNSEA
+780 
-785 NAKEIT
+785 
-791 PELKAPVN
+791 
-799 SHQETS
+799 
-805 DSKTESDAKQ
+805 KTEYTSKKA
-815 TNIVTRVIN
+815 NIVTRVVN
-824 AALDTAKDSNKTV
+824 ASLDTAKDSNKTV

-861 KAIGQNSSSSSSLNT
+861 KAIGQNSSSSSSRNT

-889 YNNGRLD
+889 YNNGNLD
-896 VKVGGL
+896 VKVGSL

-926 PEGTLYSIAATE
+926 PEGTLYAIAATE
-938 SGGDPNAKS
+938 SGGNPYAKS
-947 PLTRSPDGKL
+947 QT
-957 SGGALGMFQFTS
+957 GALGMFQFTG
-969 IARKETGISEQDA
+969 IAREETGLAEGES

-1052 EIYTPEAGA
+1052 EIYTPGAGA

-1154 VEEARPVAN
+1154 VEEARPVAS

>member
-83 NLGDVSRIRE
+83 NLGDVSRVVQE
-93 DKVTNRAQQA
+93 DVALQEPQA
-103 APTAHNPPNR
+103 KSTTRKGKKR
-113 RREAITEDVKAQRL
+113 RKKAITEDV
-127 ETVKLARDLKGE
+127 
-139 RVATVDPVSRSVS
+139 
-152 ALNRT
+152 
-157 IENSRPDFVANAP
+157 
-170 SVDPIVDAMKRLNLG
+170 
-185 DVSRV
+185 
-190 VQEGIAQQE
+190 
-199 QQAKSTTPK
+199 
-208 GKKRRRKA
+208 
-216 IPEDIKAQRTEAA
+216 KAQRTEAA
-229 EHAREMFDQKGGAQK
+229 EHAREMFGQKGGAQK

-468 KKTLA
+468 KKALA

-576 MLQSFSTESIAQAID
+576 MLQSFSTESIALAID

-655 DAIDSAIDFI
+655 DAIDFI

-731 SEANAKEIAPE
+731 S
-742 LKAPVNSEANA
+742 
-753 KEITPE
+753 
-759 LKAPVNSEANAKEIA
+759 
-774 PELKAP
+774 
-780 VNSEA
+780 
-785 NAKEIT
+785 
-791 PELKAPVN
+791 
-799 SHQETS
+799 HQETS
-805 DSKTESDAKQ
+805 NSKTESDAKQ
-815 TNIVTRVIN
+815 SNIATRVIN

-837 KETANQIINANA
+837 KQTANQIINANA

-889 YNNGRLD
+889 YNNGNLD
-896 VKVGGL
+896 VKVGSL

-926 PEGTLYSIAATE
+926 PEGTLYAIAATE
-938 SGGDPNAKS
+938 SGGNPYAKS
-947 PLTRSPDGKL
+947 QT
-957 SGGALGMFQFTS
+957 GALGMFQFTG
-969 IARKETGISEQDA
+969 IAREETGLAEGES

-1052 EIYTPEAGA
+1052 EIYTLGAGA

-1080 QSTGLAF
+1080 QYTGLAF

-1129 TLEERARGKGTA
+1129 TLEERAREKGTA

-1163 NSSYFDQLGA
+1163 NSSYFDHLGA

>member
-29 IREAVEDLKGGRVAT
+29 IREAVEDLKGERVAT

-57 TIENSRPDFVANAPS
+57 TIENSRPDFVTNVPS
-72 VDPIVE
+72 VDSIVD

-93 DKVTNRAQQA
+93 DKVTNREQQA

-216 IPEDIKAQRTEAA
+216 ISEDIKAQRTEAA

-548 LDMGGLVSGISSAI
+548 LDLGGLVSGISSAI
-562 GEVLKSLGF
+562 GDVLKSLGF

-676 GNIWDGVKNLPGKAL
+676 SNIWDGVKNLPGKAL

-706 VSKIPNPIGEAN
+706 VSKTPNPIGEAN

-731 SEANAKEIAPE
+731 S
-742 LKAPVNSEANA
+742 
-753 KEITPE
+753 
-759 LKAPVNSEANAKEIA
+759 
-774 PELKAP
+774 
-780 VNSEA
+780 
-785 NAKEIT
+785 
-791 PELKAPVN
+791 
-799 SHQETS
+799 QQGTS
-805 DSKTESDAKQ
+805 DSKAESDAKQ
-815 TNIVTRVIN
+815 TNIAARVIN
-824 AALDTAKDSNKTV
+824 AALDMAKDSNKTV

-849 VETGNSALQKID
+849 VETGNKAAQTIDAALGQSATGKEEALSAYEIDKRRFNNGKDVSLPKLNAAGYQWISDNADYFDELERKYGLEKGILSAVASAESSAGQRTGNPVDKNGNKLSSALGAFQITK
-861 KAIGQNSSSSSSLNT
+861 
-876 TGTRNDIQKAADT
+876 GTREDLGLSDADAMDTRKAAD
-889 YNNGRLD
+889 
-896 VKVGGL
+896 
-902 GAEGK
+902 GA
-907 ANLDKLAP
+907 
-915 YFAELENKYGL
+915 
-926 PEGTLYSIAATE
+926 
-938 SGGDPNAKS
+938 
-947 PLTRSPDGKL
+947 
-957 SGGALGMFQFTS
+957 
-969 IARKETGISEQDA
+969 
-982 FDPVKSA
+982 
-989 EAAALLMSKYLKQAN
+989 
-1004 GDLNEA
+1004 
-1010 ITAYNAGFG
+1010 
-1019 TINKWKKGTG
+1019 
-1029 DLSKENREYAIKVN
+1029 
-1043 THRARYLGG
+1043 ARYLSMLMNRYNGDQGRAIAAYHAGMGHVDKGRVVAGTG
-1052 EIYTPEAGA
+1052 EYVTR
-1061 QGGAQ
+1061 
-1066 YGVRGP
+1066 VRGYQQMLNNGAVYGSKVDHSAP
-1072 LPDNAVID
+1072 AIHEKIPDNAVID

-1154 VEEARPVAN
+1154 VEEARPVAS

-1190 RKNNAPEPASTSQ
+1190 RKNNAPEPASTSL

>member
-83 NLGDVSRIRE
+83 NLGDV
-93 DKVTNRAQQA
+93 
-103 APTAHNPPNR
+103 P
-113 RREAITEDVKAQRL
+113 
-127 ETVKLARDLKGE
+127 
-139 RVATVDPVSRSVS
+139 
-152 ALNRT
+152 
-157 IENSRPDFVANAP
+157 
-170 SVDPIVDAMKRLNLG
+170 
-185 DVSRV
+185 RV
-190 VQEGIAQQE
+190 VQEDVALQE
-199 QQAKSTTPK
+199 PQAKSTTPK

-429 GAGGVASLL
+429 GAGGIASLIF
-438 MGRGMLKKAGALAFG
+438 GRGALKKVGSMALG
-453 ALGAKKLVGMLRGGG
+453 ALGIKGV
-468 KKTLA
+468 
-473 HEGGDLAAR
+473 
-482 AAGKLG
+482 GKLG
-488 LKAVGKGALRAIPLV
+488 IKAVAKGALRAIPLV

-516 WNDTEAQRRA
+516 WNDIEAQRRA

-591 SGITNLETYISN
+591 SGVTNLETYISN

-613 DYTAKIGDAVSAW
+613 DYTAKIGDAISAW
-626 FSDTSNKLLEK
+626 FSDTTKNLNEK
-637 LDAIKDFFTVD
+637 LDAIKNFFTVD

-676 GNIWDGVKNLPGKAL
+676 GNILDGVKNLPGKAL

-731 SEANAKEIAPE
+731 S
-742 LKAPVNSEANA
+742 
-753 KEITPE
+753 
-759 LKAPVNSEANAKEIA
+759 
-774 PELKAP
+774 
-780 VNSEA
+780 
-785 NAKEIT
+785 
-791 PELKAPVN
+791 
-799 SHQETS
+799 HQETS
-805 DSKTESDAKQ
+805 NSKTESDAKQ
-815 TNIVTRVIN
+815 SNIATRVIN

-837 KETANQIINANA
+837 KQTANQIINANA

-861 KAIGQNSSSSSSLNT
+861 KAIGQNSSSSSSPNT

-889 YNNGRLD
+889 YNNGNLD
-896 VKVGGL
+896 VKVGSL

-926 PEGTLYSIAATE
+926 PEGILYAIAATE

-947 PLTRSPDGKL
+947 TLTRSPNGKL

-969 IARKETGISEQDA
+969 VAREETGLSREDS
-982 FDPVKSA
+982 FNPEKSA

-1052 EIYTPEAGA
+1052 EIYTPGAGA

-1179 LFDKLRNSPGM
+1179 LYDKLINARGMRSNNSPQ
-1190 RKNNAPEPASTSQ
+1190 PASTSQ